1 METMINISK
10 LTRQAGLAFAAVLWL
25 GLNTAGI
32 SSARAAD
39 VSNACAVD
47 FHSCKIDPS
56 NSKTIYPDSRIEE
69 MQKGCLNTVPV
80 ETKGSLNSVG
90 RISEEACIRSVNCK
104 TGQITKNGQC
114 HRHHNGMDIA
124 VPEGTPVTA
133 AADGVISFYSECL
146 SGGGMTVIM
155 QHEKAGGG
163 FYTTTYMHLRKFAEI
178 VKDVGGTKQ
187 KIAKGTVIGFV
198 GGSNCV
204 NGTTVYTVA
213 QGGYGAHLHI
223 ELRDGDTGKGDI
235 LSPAC
240 VSADALCDGNVPI
253 TEKPVIEEYT
263 PDYNTANA
271 ALTGCGKMYSAGD
284 LTEFHQRGESGGDPG
299 AFNKCPGKD
308 SGGCSYGLSQMSCAS
323 GNVKKYLSEMPK
335 DKFAKLQI
343 GGSLESTVQAACT
356 KPATEFA
363 QKWKALA
370 QSDKEWFAKSQKDY
384 IKKEFQDS
392 MKLNQDKLK
401 PGAKGITLEELN
413 QRSPEIQMMLL
424 QASVAA
430 GPAGPRK
437 MINNVFAQGGP
448 LYGKKLSEVSDKEL
462 IEAWYKVFPNLWGSD
477 WNTSSGI
484 LSRAAKDKAGAL
496 ESLAIREE
504 MEQNG
509 LSLDEASQKV
519 TGKRACEEGEY
530 PNVKVQLG
538 TASRTPYSSSYT
550 GATSSESADKGKGK
564 SECDTECNVK
574 SYRNSFKTC
583 IFCDIFGV
591 LFNTA
596 SSVAKKSY
604 NALAN
609 GVIMLVCVGFA
620 LWLGITVMQFI
631 SSMEQKN
638 PSILVKTILNKAF
651 LVLIVV
657 TLLRLNSADFFRLAM
672 EPIFNTGFKLAQIA
686 TEGANGETCDGS
698 TFKIL
703 TKDEGAGLPASMG
716 VSILCTIK
724 TIQDKILDVMALGST
739 SICVALHVESW
750 HCIAIF
756 PHLGYLIVGLVLWIA
771 AILLLI
777 IYPFLLIDSV
787 LQLTVATALLPAA
800 IGAYAFKSTQKY
812 VGKVWDTFLN
822 CMFNFIFLSLI
833 IFILTNGLMDVLSK
847 AGVESGGAMS
857 GVGTQSSYDVILKDL
872 AWWGTTFLKLVFYM
886 ILGWAV
892 LGEANSFAGSFAK
905 SIGVKDIGSKVGG
918 LAASTANTAAIG
930 GLKTAGKAT
939 RKVGGMALDRGREA
953 YNSYKVNRR
962 AKKIENDDRTVTDA
976 DGNKTLQHRTW
987 YGRKVTDTLQVAPD
1001 GTRTVTRAKQSLRGN
1016 KATSV
1021 NNDKFIQ
1028 NKKTYD
1034 KDGNLIREETRMN
1047 TAAGKTLLNRDGT
1060 RNEVAIHAIRSGS
1073 GMSNDDVDKAI
1084 MNQMMQERM
1093 GGVPGADMNREFKDR
1108 KVSRTLDDQGRE
1120 VFRVKQTNA
1129 DGSTSIFE
1137 MTKGDKR
1144 DMLTYTHIGKNG
1156 KAESYASDGII
1167 NKKSN
1172 YRLNKDG
1179 TVDAKSV
1186 KNNYAFAKNYNSA
1199 HTRSMDSNGKFNR
1212 SVPADEI
1219 MMSEADM
1226 QLFREQVATYGKD
1239 QPMAEFGK

>member
-1 METMINISK
+1 MEMMTNISK

-39 VSNACAVD
+39 VSNTCAVQ
-47 FHSCKIDPS
+47 FHPCKIDGAAAS
-56 NSKTIYPDSRIEE
+56 RNLYPNSRIEE

-80 ETKGSLNSVG
+80 KTKGSLNSVG
-90 RISEEACIRSVNCK
+90 RISEEACHRSTSCNSSYS
-104 TGQITKNGQC
+104 TKVKYPDGKCYREHQ
-114 HRHHNGMDIA
+114 GMDVA

-133 AADGVISFYSECL
+133 AADGVIL
-146 SGGGMTVIM
+146 SISSCYGGGGNTVIM

-163 FYTTTYMHLRKFAEI
+163 QYTTTYMHLQKFADKTKKI
-178 VKDVGGTKQ
+178 AGTKE
-187 KIAKGTVIGFV
+187 KIAKGTTIGYV
-198 GGSNCV
+198 
-204 NGTTVYTVA
+204 GTTGCSDGTTKHGA
-213 QGGYGAHLHI
+213 YGAHLHI
-223 ELRDGDTGKGDI
+223 ELRDGGTGKGKI

-240 VSADALCDGNVPI
+240 ASADALCDGNIPVP
-253 TEKPVIEEYT
+253 EAPVIEND
-263 PDYNTANA
+263 PDPQMVTAEA
-271 ALTGCGKMYSAGD
+271 SLGKCGKLLPADNLSA
-284 LTEFHQRGESGGDPG
+284 FHQQGESGGDAG
-299 AFNKCPGKD
+299 AFNKCWADDK
-308 SGGCSYGLSQMSCAS
+308 GGCSYGVSQMVCYRDSSKWNNSTMAS
-323 GNVKKYLSEMPK
+323 YLQHLQKNDPSKYKALE
-335 DKFAKLQI
+335 I
-343 GGSLESTVQAACT
+343 GGSLQSTINAACNP
-356 KPATEFA
+356 PATQFS
-363 QKWKALA
+363 QKWQALA
-370 QSDKEWFAKSQKDY
+370 S
-384 IKKEFQDS
+384 QDS
-392 MKLNQDKLK
+392 SFGTSQREYIENHYLSYGKSVLKKAGMGSLLN
-401 PGAKGITLEELN
+401 
-413 QRSPEIQMMLL
+413 RSPEMDMIIL
-424 QASVAA
+424 AGAVAGA
-430 GPAGPRK
+430 GPMR
-437 MINNVFAQGGP
+437 NNFQAVQRAIAPETFETASDETIISA
-448 LYGKKLSEVSDKEL
+448 YYASYAEVMYSGYADKTPY
-462 IEAWYKVFPNLWGSD
+462 AK
-477 WNTSSGI
+477 
-484 LSRAAKDKAGAL
+484 RAAKDEKLAL
-496 ESLAIREE
+496 ESLAIRKE
-504 MEQNG
+504 MENG
-509 LSLDEASQKV
+509 SSLEEASQKV
-519 TGKRACEEGEY
+519 TGKRACEEDEY
-530 PNVKVQLG
+530 PSASVRLG
-538 TASRTPYSSSYT
+538 QASRPAYLNEYT
-550 GATSSESADKGKGK
+550 GAVSTESADKG
-564 SECDTECNVK
+564 DRECNVE
-574 SYRNSFKTC
+574 SYRSSFKTC

-604 NALAN
+604 NALAD

-698 TFKIL
+698 TFDIL
-703 TKDEGAGLPASMG
+703 TEEKGAGLPASMG

-739 SICVALHVESW
+739 SICVALYVESW
-750 HCIAIF
+750 HGLALF

-857 GVGTQSSYDVILKDL
+857 DVGTRSGYKVILSNL

-1060 RNEVAIHAIRSGS
+1060 RNEVAIHAIRSG
-1073 GMSNDDVDKAI
+1073 MSNDDVDKAI

-1108 KVSRTLDDQGRE
+1108 EVSRTLDDQGRE

>member
-39 VSNACAVD
+39 VSNTCAVQ
-47 FHSCKIDPS
+47 FHPCKINSS
-56 NSKTIYPDSRIEE
+56 NSKIIYPNSRIEE

-90 RISEEACIRSVNCK
+90 QISEEACHRSTSCNSSYS
-104 TGQITKNGQC
+104 TKVKYPDGKCYREHQ
-114 HRHHNGMDIA
+114 GMDVA

-133 AADGVISFYSECL
+133 AADGVIL
-146 SGGGMTVIM
+146 SISSCYGGGGNTVIM

-163 FYTTTYMHLRKFAEI
+163 QYTTTYMHLQKFADKTKKI
-178 VKDVGGTKQ
+178 AGTKE
-187 KIAKGTVIGFV
+187 KIDKGTTIGYV
-198 GGSNCV
+198 
-204 NGTTVYTVA
+204 GTTGCSDGTTKHGA
-213 QGGYGAHLHI
+213 YGAHLHI
-223 ELRDGDTGKGDI
+223 ELRDGGTGKGKI

-240 VSADALCDGNVPI
+240 ASADALCDGNIPVP
-253 TEKPVIEEYT
+253 EAPVIEND
-263 PDYNTANA
+263 PDPQMVTAEA
-271 ALTGCGKMYSAGD
+271 SLGKCGKLLPADNLSA
-284 LTEFHQRGESGGDPG
+284 FHQQGESGGDAG
-299 AFNKCPGKD
+299 AFNKCWADDK
-308 SGGCSYGLSQMSCAS
+308 GGCSYGVSQMVCYRDSSKWNNSTMAS
-323 GNVKKYLSEMPK
+323 YLQHLQKNDPSKYKALE
-335 DKFAKLQI
+335 I
-343 GGSLESTVQAACT
+343 GGSLQSTINAACNP
-356 KPATEFA
+356 PATQFS
-363 QKWKALA
+363 QKWQALA
-370 QSDKEWFAKSQKDY
+370 S
-384 IKKEFQDS
+384 QDS
-392 MKLNQDKLK
+392 SFGTSQREYIENYYLSYGKSVLKKAGMGSLLN
-401 PGAKGITLEELN
+401 
-413 QRSPEIQMMLL
+413 RSPEMDMIIL
-424 QASVAA
+424 AGAVAGA
-430 GPAGPRK
+430 GPMR
-437 MINNVFAQGGP
+437 NNFQAVQRAIAPETFETASDETIISA
-448 LYGKKLSEVSDKEL
+448 YYASYAEVMYSGYADKTPY
-462 IEAWYKVFPNLWGSD
+462 AK
-477 WNTSSGI
+477 
-484 LSRAAKDKAGAL
+484 RAAKDEKLAL
-496 ESLAIREE
+496 ESLAIRKE
-504 MEQNG
+504 MENG
-509 LSLDEASQKV
+509 SSLEEASQKV
-519 TGKRACEEGEY
+519 TGKRACEEDEY
-530 PNVKVQLG
+530 SSASVRLG
-538 TASRTPYSSSYT
+538 QASRPAYLNEYT
-550 GATSSESADKGKGK
+550 GAVSTESADKG
-564 SECDTECNVK
+564 DRECNVE
-574 SYRNSFKTC
+574 SYRSSFKTC

-698 TFKIL
+698 TFDIL
-703 TKDEGAGLPASMG
+703 TEEKGAGLPASMG

-739 SICVALHVESW
+739 SICVALYVESW
-750 HCIAIF
+750 HGLALF

-857 GVGTQSSYDVILKDL
+857 DVGTRSGYKVILSNL

-1060 RNEVAIHAIRSGS
+1060 RNEVAIHAIRSG
-1073 GMSNDDVDKAI
+1073 MSNDDVDKAI

-1108 KVSRTLDDQGRE
+1108 EVSRTLDDQGRE

>member
-1 METMINISK
+1 MEMMTNISK

-39 VSNACAVD
+39 VSNTCAVQ
-47 FHSCKIDPS
+47 FHPCKIDGAAAS
-56 NSKTIYPDSRIEE
+56 RNLYPNSRIEE

-90 RISEEACIRSVNCK
+90 RISEEACHRSTSCNSSYS
-104 TGQITKNGQC
+104 TKVKYPDGKCYREHQ
-114 HRHHNGMDIA
+114 GMDVA

-133 AADGVISFYSECL
+133 AADGVIL
-146 SGGGMTVIM
+146 SISSCYGGGGNTVIM

-163 FYTTTYMHLRKFAEI
+163 QYTTTYMHLQKFADKTKKI
-178 VKDVGGTKQ
+178 AGTKE
-187 KIAKGTVIGFV
+187 KIAKGTTIGYV
-198 GGSNCV
+198 
-204 NGTTVYTVA
+204 GTTGCSDGTTKHGA
-213 QGGYGAHLHI
+213 YGAHLHI
-223 ELRDGDTGKGDI
+223 ELRDGGTGKGKI

-240 VSADALCDGNVPI
+240 ASADALCDSNVPVP
-253 TEKPVIEEYT
+253 EAPVIENN
-263 PDYNTANA
+263 PDPQMVTAEA
-271 ALTGCGKMYSAGD
+271 SLGKCGKLLPADNLSA
-284 LTEFHQRGESGGDPG
+284 FHQQGESGGDAG
-299 AFNKCPGKD
+299 AFNKCWADDK
-308 SGGCSYGLSQMSCAS
+308 GGCSYGVSQMVCYRDSSKWNTSTMADYLQHLQKNDPS
-323 GNVKKYLSEMPK
+323 KYKALE
-335 DKFAKLQI
+335 I
-343 GGSLESTVQAACT
+343 GGSLQSTINAACNP
-356 KPATEFA
+356 PATQFS
-363 QKWKALA
+363 QKWQALA
-370 QSDKEWFAKSQKDY
+370 S
-384 IKKEFQDS
+384 QDS
-392 MKLNQDKLK
+392 SFGTSQREYIENHYLSYGKSVLKKAGMGSLLN
-401 PGAKGITLEELN
+401 
-413 QRSPEIQMMLL
+413 RSPEMDMIIL
-424 QASVAA
+424 AGAVAGA
-430 GPAGPRK
+430 GPMR
-437 MINNVFAQGGP
+437 NNFQAVQRAIAPETFETASDETIISA
-448 LYGKKLSEVSDKEL
+448 YYASYAEVMYSGYADKTPY
-462 IEAWYKVFPNLWGSD
+462 AK
-477 WNTSSGI
+477 
-484 LSRAAKDKAGAL
+484 RAAKDEKLAL
-496 ESLAIREE
+496 ESLAIRKE
-504 MEQNG
+504 MENG
-509 LSLDEASQKV
+509 ASLEEASQKV
-519 TGKRACEEGEY
+519 TGKRACEEDEY
-530 PNVKVQLG
+530 PSASVRLG
-538 TASRTPYSSSYT
+538 QASRPAYLNEYT
-550 GATSSESADKGKGK
+550 GAVSTESADKG
-564 SECDTECNVK
+564 DRECNVE
-574 SYRNSFKTC
+574 SYRSSFKTC

-604 NALAN
+604 NALAD

-698 TFKIL
+698 TFDIL
-703 TKDEGAGLPASMG
+703 TEEKGAGLPASMG

-739 SICVALHVESW
+739 SICVALYVESW
-750 HCIAIF
+750 HGLALF

-857 GVGTQSSYDVILKDL
+857 DVGTRSGYKVILSNL

-987 YGRKVTDTLQVAPD
+987 YGRKVT
-1001 GTRTVTRAKQSLRGN
+1001 RAKQSLRGN

-1108 KVSRTLDDQGRE
+1108 EVSRTLDDRGRE

>member
-39 VSNACAVD
+39 VSNTCAVQ
-47 FHSCKIDPS
+47 FHPCKINSS
-56 NSKTIYPDSRIEE
+56 NSKIIYPNSRIEE

-90 RISEEACIRSVNCK
+90 RISEEACHRSTSCNSSYS
-104 TGQITKNGQC
+104 TKVKYPDGKCYREHQ
-114 HRHHNGMDIA
+114 GMDVA

-133 AADGVISFYSECL
+133 AADGVIL
-146 SGGGMTVIM
+146 SISSCYGGGGNTVIM

-163 FYTTTYMHLRKFAEI
+163 QYTTTYMHLQKFADKTKKI
-178 VKDVGGTKQ
+178 AGTKE
-187 KIAKGTVIGFV
+187 KIAKGTTIGYV
-198 GGSNCV
+198 
-204 NGTTVYTVA
+204 GTTGCSDGTTKHGA
-213 QGGYGAHLHI
+213 YGAHLHI
-223 ELRDGDTGKGDI
+223 ELRDGGTGKGKI

-240 VSADALCDGNVPI
+240 ASADALCDGNIPVP
-253 TEKPVIEEYT
+253 EAPVIEND
-263 PDYNTANA
+263 PDPQMVTAEA
-271 ALTGCGKMYSAGD
+271 SLGKCGKLLPADNLSA
-284 LTEFHQRGESGGDPG
+284 FHQQGESGGDAG
-299 AFNKCPGKD
+299 AFNKCWADDK
-308 SGGCSYGLSQMSCAS
+308 GGCSYGVSQMVCYRDSSKWNNSTMAS
-323 GNVKKYLSEMPK
+323 YLQHLQKNDPSKYKALE
-335 DKFAKLQI
+335 I
-343 GGSLESTVQAACT
+343 GGSLQSTINAACNP
-356 KPATEFA
+356 PATQFS
-363 QKWKALA
+363 QKWQALA
-370 QSDKEWFAKSQKDY
+370 S
-384 IKKEFQDS
+384 QDS
-392 MKLNQDKLK
+392 SFGTSQREYIENHYLSYGKSVLKKAGMGSLLN
-401 PGAKGITLEELN
+401 
-413 QRSPEIQMMLL
+413 RSPEMDMIIL
-424 QASVAA
+424 AGAVAGA
-430 GPAGPRK
+430 GPMR
-437 MINNVFAQGGP
+437 NNFQAVQRAIAPETFETASDETIISA
-448 LYGKKLSEVSDKEL
+448 YYASYAEVMYSGYADKTPY
-462 IEAWYKVFPNLWGSD
+462 AK
-477 WNTSSGI
+477 
-484 LSRAAKDKAGAL
+484 RAAKDEKLAL
-496 ESLAIREE
+496 ESLAIRKE
-504 MEQNG
+504 MENG
-509 LSLDEASQKV
+509 SSLEEASQKV
-519 TGKRACEEGEY
+519 TGKRACEEDEY
-530 PNVKVQLG
+530 PSASVRLG
-538 TASRTPYSSSYT
+538 QASRPAYLNEYT
-550 GATSSESADKGKGK
+550 GAVSTESADKG
-564 SECDTECNVK
+564 DRECNVE
-574 SYRNSFKTC
+574 SYRSSFKTC

-698 TFKIL
+698 TFDIL
-703 TKDEGAGLPASMG
+703 TEEKGAGLPASMG

-739 SICVALHVESW
+739 SICVALYVESW
-750 HCIAIF
+750 HGLALF

-857 GVGTQSSYDVILKDL
+857 DVGTRSGYKVILSNL

-1060 RNEVAIHAIRSGS
+1060 RNEVAIHAIRSG
-1073 GMSNDDVDKAI
+1073 MSNDDVDKAI

-1108 KVSRTLDDQGRE
+1108 EVSRTLDDQGRE

>member
-39 VSNACAVD
+39 VSNTCAVQ
-47 FHSCKIDPS
+47 FHPCKINSS
-56 NSKTIYPDSRIEE
+56 NSKTIYPNSRIEE

-90 RISEEACIRSVNCK
+90 RISEEACHRSTSCNSSYS
-104 TGQITKNGQC
+104 TKVKYPDGKCYREHQ
-114 HRHHNGMDIA
+114 GMDVA

-133 AADGVISFYSECL
+133 AADGVIL
-146 SGGGMTVIM
+146 SISSCYGGGGNTVIM

-163 FYTTTYMHLRKFAEI
+163 QYTTTYMHLQKFADKTKKI
-178 VKDVGGTKQ
+178 AGTKE
-187 KIAKGTVIGFV
+187 KIAKGTTIGYV
-198 GGSNCV
+198 
-204 NGTTVYTVA
+204 GTTGCSDGTTKHGA
-213 QGGYGAHLHI
+213 YGAHLHI
-223 ELRDGDTGKGDI
+223 ELRDGGTGKGKI

-240 VSADALCDGNVPI
+240 ASADALCDGNVPVP
-253 TEKPVIEEYT
+253 EAPVIEND
-263 PDYNTANA
+263 PDPQMVTAEA
-271 ALTGCGKMYSAGD
+271 SLGKCGKLLPADNLSA
-284 LTEFHQRGESGGDPG
+284 FHQQGESGGDAG
-299 AFNKCPGKD
+299 AFNKCWADDK
-308 SGGCSYGLSQMSCAS
+308 GGCSYGVSQMVCYRDSSKWNNSTMAS
-323 GNVKKYLSEMPK
+323 YLQHLQKNDPSKYKALE
-335 DKFAKLQI
+335 I
-343 GGSLESTVQAACT
+343 GGSLQSTINAACNP
-356 KPATEFA
+356 PATQFS
-363 QKWKALA
+363 QKWQALA
-370 QSDKEWFAKSQKDY
+370 S
-384 IKKEFQDS
+384 QDS
-392 MKLNQDKLK
+392 SFGTSQREYIENHYLSYGKSVLKKAGMGSLLN
-401 PGAKGITLEELN
+401 
-413 QRSPEIQMMLL
+413 RSPEMDMIIL
-424 QASVAA
+424 AGAVAGA
-430 GPAGPRK
+430 GPMR
-437 MINNVFAQGGP
+437 NNFQAVQRAIAPETFETASDETIISA
-448 LYGKKLSEVSDKEL
+448 YYASYAEVMYSGYADKTPY
-462 IEAWYKVFPNLWGSD
+462 AK
-477 WNTSSGI
+477 
-484 LSRAAKDKAGAL
+484 RAAKDEKLAL
-496 ESLAIREE
+496 ESLAIRKE
-504 MEQNG
+504 MENG
-509 LSLDEASQKV
+509 SSLEEASQKV
-519 TGKRACEEGEY
+519 TGKRACEEDEY
-530 PNVKVQLG
+530 PSASVRLG
-538 TASRTPYSSSYT
+538 QASRPAYLNEYT
-550 GATSSESADKGKGK
+550 GAVSTESADKG
-564 SECDTECNVK
+564 DRECNVE
-574 SYRNSFKTC
+574 SYRSSFKTC

-604 NALAN
+604 NALAD

-698 TFKIL
+698 TFDIL
-703 TKDEGAGLPASMG
+703 TEEKGAGLPASMG

-739 SICVALHVESW
+739 SICVALYVESW
-750 HCIAIF
+750 HGLALF

-857 GVGTQSSYDVILKDL
+857 DVGTRSGYKVILSNL

-1060 RNEVAIHAIRSGS
+1060 RNEVAIHAIRSG
-1073 GMSNDDVDKAI
+1073 MSNDDVDKAI

-1108 KVSRTLDDQGRE
+1108 EVSRTLDDQGRE

-1129 DGSTSIFE
+1129 DGSTSLFE

>member
-39 VSNACAVD
+39 VSNTCAVQ
-47 FHSCKIDPS
+47 FHPCKINSS
-56 NSKTIYPDSRIEE
+56 NSKTIYPNSRIEE

-90 RISEEACIRSVNCK
+90 RISEEACHRSTSCNSSYS
-104 TGQITKNGQC
+104 TKVKYPDGKCYREHQ
-114 HRHHNGMDIA
+114 GMDVA

-133 AADGVISFYSECL
+133 AADGVILLISSCY
-146 SGGGMTVIM
+146 GGGGNTVIM

-163 FYTTTYMHLRKFAEI
+163 QYTTTYMHLQKFADKTKKI
-178 VKDVGGTKQ
+178 AGTKE
-187 KIAKGTVIGFV
+187 KIAKGTTIGYV
-198 GGSNCV
+198 
-204 NGTTVYTVA
+204 GTTGCSDGTTKHGA
-213 QGGYGAHLHI
+213 YGAHLHI
-223 ELRDGDTGKGDI
+223 ELRDGGTGKGKI

-240 VSADALCDGNVPI
+240 ASADALCDGDIPVP
-253 TEKPVIEEYT
+253 EAPVIEND
-263 PDYNTANA
+263 PDPQMVTAEA
-271 ALTGCGKMYSAGD
+271 SLGKCGKLLPADNLSA
-284 LTEFHQRGESGGDPG
+284 FHQQGESGGDAG
-299 AFNKCPGKD
+299 AFNKCWADDK
-308 SGGCSYGLSQMSCAS
+308 GGCSYGVSQMVCYRDSSKWNNSTMAS
-323 GNVKKYLSEMPK
+323 YLQHLQKNDPSKYKALE
-335 DKFAKLQI
+335 I
-343 GGSLESTVQAACT
+343 GGSLQSTINAACNP
-356 KPATEFA
+356 PATQFS
-363 QKWKALA
+363 QKWQALA
-370 QSDKEWFAKSQKDY
+370 S
-384 IKKEFQDS
+384 QDS
-392 MKLNQDKLK
+392 SFGTSQREYIENHYLSYGKSVLKNAGMGSLLN
-401 PGAKGITLEELN
+401 
-413 QRSPEIQMMLL
+413 RSPEMDMIIL
-424 QASVAA
+424 AGAVAGA
-430 GPAGPRK
+430 GPMR
-437 MINNVFAQGGP
+437 NNFQAVQRAIAPETFETASDETIISA
-448 LYGKKLSEVSDKEL
+448 YYASYAEVMYSGYADKTPY
-462 IEAWYKVFPNLWGSD
+462 AK
-477 WNTSSGI
+477 
-484 LSRAAKDKAGAL
+484 RAAKDEKLAL
-496 ESLAIREE
+496 ESLAIRKE
-504 MEQNG
+504 MENG
-509 LSLDEASQKV
+509 SSLEEASQKV
-519 TGKRACEEGEY
+519 TGKRACEEDEY
-530 PNVKVQLG
+530 PSASVRLG
-538 TASRTPYSSSYT
+538 QASRPAYLNEYT
-550 GATSSESADKGKGK
+550 GAVSTESADKG
-564 SECDTECNVK
+564 DRECNVE
-574 SYRNSFKTC
+574 SYRSSFKTC

-604 NALAN
+604 NALAD

-698 TFKIL
+698 TFDIL
-703 TKDEGAGLPASMG
+703 TEEKGAGLPASMG

-739 SICVALHVESW
+739 SICVALYVESW
-750 HCIAIF
+750 HGLALF

-857 GVGTQSSYDVILKDL
+857 DVGTRSGYKVILSNL

-1073 GMSNDDVDKAI
+1073 GSGMSNDDVDKAI

-1108 KVSRTLDDQGRE
+1108 EVSRTLDDQGRE

>member
-1 METMINISK
+1 MEMMTNISK

-39 VSNACAVD
+39 VSNTCAVQ
-47 FHSCKIDPS
+47 FHPCKIDGAAAS
-56 NSKTIYPDSRIEE
+56 RNLYPNSRIEE

-90 RISEEACIRSVNCK
+90 RISEEACHRSTSCNSSYS
-104 TGQITKNGQC
+104 TKVKYPDGKCYREHQ
-114 HRHHNGMDIA
+114 GMDVA

-133 AADGVISFYSECL
+133 AADGVIL
-146 SGGGMTVIM
+146 SISSCYGGGGNTVIM

-163 FYTTTYMHLRKFAEI
+163 QYTTTYMHLQKFADKTKKI
-178 VKDVGGTKQ
+178 AGTKE
-187 KIAKGTVIGFV
+187 KIDKGTTIGYV
-198 GGSNCV
+198 
-204 NGTTVYTVA
+204 GTTGCSDGTTKHGA
-213 QGGYGAHLHI
+213 YGAHLHI
-223 ELRDGDTGKGDI
+223 ELRDGGTGKGKI

-240 VSADALCDGNVPI
+240 ASADALCDGNIPVP
-253 TEKPVIEEYT
+253 EAPVIEND
-263 PDYNTANA
+263 PDPQMVTAEA
-271 ALTGCGKMYSAGD
+271 SLGKCGKLLPADNLSA
-284 LTEFHQRGESGGDPG
+284 FHQQGESGGDAG
-299 AFNKCPGKD
+299 AFNKCWADDK
-308 SGGCSYGLSQMSCAS
+308 GGCSYGVSQMVCYRDSSKWNNSTMAS
-323 GNVKKYLSEMPK
+323 YLQHLQKNDPSKYKALE
-335 DKFAKLQI
+335 I
-343 GGSLESTVQAACT
+343 GGSLQSTINAACNP
-356 KPATEFA
+356 PATQFS
-363 QKWKALA
+363 QKWQALA
-370 QSDKEWFAKSQKDY
+370 S
-384 IKKEFQDS
+384 QDS
-392 MKLNQDKLK
+392 SFGTSQREYIENHYLSYGKSVLKNAGMGSLLN
-401 PGAKGITLEELN
+401 
-413 QRSPEIQMMLL
+413 RSPEMDMIIL
-424 QASVAA
+424 AGAVAGA
-430 GPAGPRK
+430 GPMR
-437 MINNVFAQGGP
+437 NNFQAVQRAIAPETFETASDETIISA
-448 LYGKKLSEVSDKEL
+448 YYASYAEVMYSGYADKTPY
-462 IEAWYKVFPNLWGSD
+462 AK
-477 WNTSSGI
+477 
-484 LSRAAKDKAGAL
+484 RAAKDEKLAL
-496 ESLAIREE
+496 ESLAIRKE
-504 MEQNG
+504 MENG
-509 LSLDEASQKV
+509 SSLEEASQKV
-519 TGKRACEEGEY
+519 TGKRACEEDEY
-530 PNVKVQLG
+530 PSASVRLG
-538 TASRTPYSSSYT
+538 QASRPAYLNEYT
-550 GATSSESADKGKGK
+550 GAVSTESADKG
-564 SECDTECNVK
+564 DRECNVE
-574 SYRNSFKTC
+574 SYRSSFKTC

-604 NALAN
+604 NALAA

-698 TFKIL
+698 TFDIL
-703 TKDEGAGLPASMG
+703 TEEKGAGLPASMG

-739 SICVALHVESW
+739 SICVALYVESW
-750 HCIAIF
+750 HGLALF

-857 GVGTQSSYDVILKDL
+857 DVGTRSGYKVILSNL

-1073 GMSNDDVDKAI
+1073 GSGMSNDDVDKAI

-1108 KVSRTLDDQGRE
+1108 EVSRTLDDQGRE

>member
-1 METMINISK
+1 MEMMTNISK

-39 VSNACAVD
+39 VSNTCAVQ
-47 FHSCKIDPS
+47 FHPCKIDGAAAS
-56 NSKTIYPDSRIEE
+56 RNLYPNSRIEE

-90 RISEEACIRSVNCK
+90 RISEEACHRSTSCNSSYS
-104 TGQITKNGQC
+104 TKVKYPDGKCYREHQ
-114 HRHHNGMDIA
+114 GMDVA

-133 AADGVISFYSECL
+133 AADGVIL
-146 SGGGMTVIM
+146 SISSCYGGGGNTVIM

-163 FYTTTYMHLRKFAEI
+163 QYTTTYMHLQKFADKTKKI
-178 VKDVGGTKQ
+178 AGTKE
-187 KIAKGTVIGFV
+187 KIAKGTTIGYV
-198 GGSNCV
+198 
-204 NGTTVYTVA
+204 GTTGCSDGTTKHGA
-213 QGGYGAHLHI
+213 YGAHLHI
-223 ELRDGDTGKGDI
+223 ELRDGGTGKGKI

-240 VSADALCDGNVPI
+240 ASADALCDGNIPVP
-253 TEKPVIEEYT
+253 EAPVIEND
-263 PDYNTANA
+263 PDPQMVTAEA
-271 ALTGCGKMYSAGD
+271 SLGKCGKLLPADNLSA
-284 LTEFHQRGESGGDPG
+284 FHQQGESGGDAG
-299 AFNKCPGKD
+299 AFNKCWADDK
-308 SGGCSYGLSQMSCAS
+308 GGCSYGVSQMVCYRDSSKWNNSTMAS
-323 GNVKKYLSEMPK
+323 YLQHLQKNDPSKYKALE
-335 DKFAKLQI
+335 I
-343 GGSLESTVQAACT
+343 GGSLQSTINAACNP
-356 KPATEFA
+356 PATQFS
-363 QKWKALA
+363 QKWQALA
-370 QSDKEWFAKSQKDY
+370 S
-384 IKKEFQDS
+384 QDS
-392 MKLNQDKLK
+392 SFGTSQREYIENHYLSDGKSVLKNAGMGSLLN
-401 PGAKGITLEELN
+401 
-413 QRSPEIQMMLL
+413 RSPEMDMIIL
-424 QASVAA
+424 AGAVAGA
-430 GPAGPRK
+430 GPMR
-437 MINNVFAQGGP
+437 NNFQAVQRAIAPETFETASDETIISA
-448 LYGKKLSEVSDKEL
+448 YYASYAEVMYSGYADKTPY
-462 IEAWYKVFPNLWGSD
+462 AK
-477 WNTSSGI
+477 
-484 LSRAAKDKAGAL
+484 RAAKDEKLAL
-496 ESLAIREE
+496 ESLAIRKE
-504 MEQNG
+504 MENG
-509 LSLDEASQKV
+509 SSLEEASQKV
-519 TGKRACEEGEY
+519 TGKRACEEDEY
-530 PNVKVQLG
+530 PSASVRLG
-538 TASRTPYSSSYT
+538 QASRPAYLNEYT
-550 GATSSESADKGKGK
+550 GAVSTESADKG
-564 SECDTECNVK
+564 DRECNVE
-574 SYRNSFKTC
+574 SYRSSFKTC

-604 NALAN
+604 NALAD

-698 TFKIL
+698 TFDIL
-703 TKDEGAGLPASMG
+703 TEEKGAGLPASMG

-739 SICVALHVESW
+739 SICVALYVESW
-750 HCIAIF
+750 HGLALF

-857 GVGTQSSYDVILKDL
+857 DVGTRSGYKVILSNL

-1073 GMSNDDVDKAI
+1073 GSGMSNDDVDKAI

-1108 KVSRTLDDQGRE
+1108 EVSRTLDDQGRE

>member
-39 VSNACAVD
+39 VSNTCAVQ
-47 FHSCKIDPS
+47 FHPCKINSS
-56 NSKTIYPDSRIEE
+56 NSKTIYPNSRIEE

-90 RISEEACIRSVNCK
+90 RISEEACHRSTSCNSSYS
-104 TGQITKNGQC
+104 TKVKYPDGKCYREHQ
-114 HRHHNGMDIA
+114 GMDVA

-133 AADGVISFYSECL
+133 AADGVIL
-146 SGGGMTVIM
+146 SISSCYGGGGNTVIM

-163 FYTTTYMHLRKFAEI
+163 QYTTTYMHLQKFADKTKKI
-178 VKDVGGTKQ
+178 AGTKE
-187 KIAKGTVIGFV
+187 KIAKGTTIGYV
-198 GGSNCV
+198 
-204 NGTTVYTVA
+204 GTTGCSDGTTKHGA
-213 QGGYGAHLHI
+213 YGAHLHI
-223 ELRDGDTGKGDI
+223 ELRDGGTGKGKI

-240 VSADALCDGNVPI
+240 ASADALCDGNVP
-253 TEKPVIEEYT
+253 VIEND
-263 PDYNTANA
+263 PDPQMVTAEA
-271 ALTGCGKMYSAGD
+271 SLGKCGKLLPADNLSA
-284 LTEFHQRGESGGDPG
+284 FHQQGESGGDAG
-299 AFNKCPGKD
+299 AFNKCWADDK
-308 SGGCSYGLSQMSCAS
+308 GGCSYGVSQMVCYRDSSKWNNSTMAS
-323 GNVKKYLSEMPK
+323 YLQHLQKNDPSKYKALE
-335 DKFAKLQI
+335 I
-343 GGSLESTVQAACT
+343 GGSLQSTINAACNP
-356 KPATEFA
+356 PATQFS
-363 QKWKALA
+363 QKWQALA
-370 QSDKEWFAKSQKDY
+370 S
-384 IKKEFQDS
+384 QDS
-392 MKLNQDKLK
+392 SFGTSQREYIENHYLSYGKSVLKKAGMGSLLN
-401 PGAKGITLEELN
+401 
-413 QRSPEIQMMLL
+413 RSPEMDMIIL
-424 QASVAA
+424 AGAVAGA
-430 GPAGPRK
+430 GPMR
-437 MINNVFAQGGP
+437 NNFQAVQRAIAPETFETASDETIISA
-448 LYGKKLSEVSDKEL
+448 YYASYAEVMYSGYADKTPY
-462 IEAWYKVFPNLWGSD
+462 AK
-477 WNTSSGI
+477 
-484 LSRAAKDKAGAL
+484 RAAKDEKLAL
-496 ESLAIREE
+496 ESLAIRKE
-504 MEQNG
+504 MENG
-509 LSLDEASQKV
+509 SSLEEASQKV
-519 TGKRACEEGEY
+519 TGKRACEEDEY
-530 PNVKVQLG
+530 PSASVRLG
-538 TASRTPYSSSYT
+538 QASRPAYLNEYT
-550 GATSSESADKGKGK
+550 GAVSTESADKG
-564 SECDTECNVK
+564 DRECNVE
-574 SYRNSFKTC
+574 SYRSSFKTC

-596 SSVAKKSY
+596 STVAKKSY
-604 NALAN
+604 NALAG

-698 TFKIL
+698 TFDIL
-703 TKDEGAGLPASMG
+703 TEEKGAGLPASMG

-739 SICVALHVESW
+739 SICVALYVESW
-750 HCIAIF
+750 HGLALF

-857 GVGTQSSYDVILKDL
+857 DVGTRSGYKVILSNL

-1108 KVSRTLDDQGRE
+1108 EVSRTLDDQGRE

>member
-39 VSNACAVD
+39 VSNTCAVQ
-47 FHSCKIDPS
+47 FHPCKINSS
-56 NSKTIYPDSRIEE
+56 NSKTIYPNSRIEE

-90 RISEEACIRSVNCK
+90 QISEEACHRSTNCNSSYS
-104 TGQITKNGQC
+104 TKVKYPDGKCYREHQ
-114 HRHHNGMDIA
+114 GMDIA
-124 VPEGTPVTA
+124 VPAGTPVTA
-133 AADGVISFYSECL
+133 AADGVIL
-146 SGGGMTVIM
+146 SINSCYGGGGMTVIM

-163 FYTTTYMHLRKFAEI
+163 QYTTTYMHLQKFSDKAKE
-178 VKDVGGTKQ
+178 VAGTKE
-187 KIAKGTVIGFV
+187 KIAKGTTIGYV

-204 NGTTVYTVA
+204 DGTTVYTKA

-223 ELRDGDTGKGDI
+223 ELRDGGTGKGKI

-240 VSADALCDGNVPI
+240 ASADALCDGNVP
-253 TEKPVIEEYT
+253 VIEND
-263 PDYNTANA
+263 PDPQMVTAEA
-271 ALTGCGKMYSAGD
+271 SLGKCGKLLPADNLSA
-284 LTEFHQRGESGGDPG
+284 FHQQGESGGDAG
-299 AFNKCPGKD
+299 AFNKCWADDK
-308 SGGCSYGLSQMSCAS
+308 GGCSYGVSQMVCYRDSSKWNTSTMADYLQHLQKNDPS
-323 GNVKKYLSEMPK
+323 KYKALE
-335 DKFAKLQI
+335 I
-343 GGSLESTVQAACT
+343 GGSLQSTINAACNP
-356 KPATEFA
+356 PATQFS
-363 QKWKALA
+363 QKWQALA
-370 QSDKEWFAKSQKDY
+370 S
-384 IKKEFQDS
+384 QDS
-392 MKLNQDKLK
+392 SFGTSQREYIENHYLSYGKSVLKKAGMGSLLN
-401 PGAKGITLEELN
+401 
-413 QRSPEIQMMLL
+413 RSPEMDMIILAGAVAGTGPMRNNF
-424 QASVAA
+424 QAVQRAIAPETFETASDETIISAYYA
-430 GPAGPRK
+430 SYA
-437 MINNVFAQGGP
+437 
-448 LYGKKLSEVSDKEL
+448 EVMYSGYADKTPY
-462 IEAWYKVFPNLWGSD
+462 AK
-477 WNTSSGI
+477 
-484 LSRAAKDKAGAL
+484 RAAKDEKLAL
-496 ESLAIREE
+496 ESLAIRKE
-504 MEQNG
+504 MENG
-509 LSLDEASQKV
+509 SSLEEASQKV
-519 TGKRACEEGEY
+519 TGKRACEEDEY
-530 PNVKVQLG
+530 PSASVRLG
-538 TASRTPYSSSYT
+538 QASRPAYLNEYT
-550 GATSSESADKGKGK
+550 GAVSTESADKG
-564 SECDTECNVK
+564 DRECNVE
-574 SYRNSFKTC
+574 SYRSSFKTC

-604 NALAN
+604 NALAA

-698 TFKIL
+698 TFDIL
-703 TKDEGAGLPASMG
+703 TEEKGAGLPASMG

-739 SICVALHVESW
+739 SICVALYVESW
-750 HCIAIF
+750 HGLALF

-857 GVGTQSSYDVILKDL
+857 DVGTRSGYKVILSNL

-1108 KVSRTLDDQGRE
+1108 EVSRTLDDQGRE

>member
-1 METMINISK
+1 MEMMTNISK

-39 VSNACAVD
+39 VSNTCAVQ
-47 FHSCKIDPS
+47 FHPCKIDGAAAS
-56 NSKTIYPDSRIEE
+56 RNLYPNSRIEE

-90 RISEEACIRSVNCK
+90 RISEEACHRSTSCNSSYS
-104 TGQITKNGQC
+104 TKVKYPDGKCYREHQ
-114 HRHHNGMDIA
+114 GMDVA

-133 AADGVISFYSECL
+133 AADGVIL
-146 SGGGMTVIM
+146 SISSCYGGGGNTVIM

-163 FYTTTYMHLRKFAEI
+163 QYTTTYMHLQKFDDKTKKIA
-178 VKDVGGTKQ
+178 GTKE
-187 KIAKGTVIGFV
+187 KITKGTTIGYV
-198 GGSNCV
+198 
-204 NGTTVYTVA
+204 GTTGCSDGTTKHGA
-213 QGGYGAHLHI
+213 YGAHLHI
-223 ELRDGDTGKGDI
+223 ELRDGGTGKGKI

-240 VSADALCDGNVPI
+240 ASADALCDGNIPVP
-253 TEKPVIEEYT
+253 EAPVIEND
-263 PDYNTANA
+263 PDPQMVTAEA
-271 ALTGCGKMYSAGD
+271 SLGKCGKLLPADNLSA
-284 LTEFHQRGESGGDPG
+284 FHQQGESGGDAG
-299 AFNKCPGKD
+299 AFNKCWADDK
-308 SGGCSYGLSQMSCAS
+308 GGCSYGVSQMVCYRDSSKWNNSTMAS
-323 GNVKKYLSEMPK
+323 YLQHLQKNDPSKYKALE
-335 DKFAKLQI
+335 I
-343 GGSLESTVQAACT
+343 GGSLQSTINAACNP
-356 KPATEFA
+356 PATQFS
-363 QKWKALA
+363 QKWQALA
-370 QSDKEWFAKSQKDY
+370 S
-384 IKKEFQDS
+384 QDS
-392 MKLNQDKLK
+392 SFGTSQREYIENHYLSSGKSVLKNAGMGSLLN
-401 PGAKGITLEELN
+401 
-413 QRSPEIQMMLL
+413 RSPEMDMIIL
-424 QASVAA
+424 AGAVAGA
-430 GPAGPRK
+430 GPMR
-437 MINNVFAQGGP
+437 NNFQAVQRAIAPETFETASDETIISA
-448 LYGKKLSEVSDKEL
+448 YYASYAEVMYSGYADKTPY
-462 IEAWYKVFPNLWGSD
+462 AK
-477 WNTSSGI
+477 
-484 LSRAAKDKAGAL
+484 RAAKDEKLAL
-496 ESLAIREE
+496 ESLAIRKE
-504 MEQNG
+504 MENG
-509 LSLDEASQKV
+509 ASLEEASQKV
-519 TGKRACEEGEY
+519 TGKRACEEDEY
-530 PNVKVQLG
+530 PSASVRRLG
-538 TASRTPYSSSYT
+538 QASRPAYLNEYI
-550 GATSSESADKGKGK
+550 GAVSTESADKG
-564 SECDTECNVK
+564 DRECNVE
-574 SYRNSFKTC
+574 SYRSSFKTC

-596 SSVAKKSY
+596 STVAKKSY
-604 NALAN
+604 NALAG

-698 TFKIL
+698 TFDIL
-703 TKDEGAGLPASMG
+703 TEEKGAGLPASMG

-739 SICVALHVESW
+739 SICVALYVESW
-750 HCIAIF
+750 HGLALF

-857 GVGTQSSYDVILKDL
+857 DVGTRSGYKVILSNL

-1108 KVSRTLDDQGRE
+1108 EVSRTLDDQGRE

>member
-1 METMINISK
+1 MEMMTNISK

-39 VSNACAVD
+39 VSNTCAVQ
-47 FHSCKIDPS
+47 FHPCKIDGAAAS
-56 NSKTIYPDSRIEE
+56 RNLYPNSRIEE

-90 RISEEACIRSVNCK
+90 RISEEACHRSTSCNSSYS
-104 TGQITKNGQC
+104 TKVKYPDGKCYREHQ
-114 HRHHNGMDIA
+114 GMDVA

-133 AADGVISFYSECL
+133 AADGVIL
-146 SGGGMTVIM
+146 SISSCYGGGGNTVIM

-163 FYTTTYMHLRKFAEI
+163 QYTTTYMHLQKFADKTKKI
-178 VKDVGGTKQ
+178 AGTKE
-187 KIAKGTVIGFV
+187 KIAKGTTIGYV
-198 GGSNCV
+198 
-204 NGTTVYTVA
+204 GTTGCSDGTTKHGA
-213 QGGYGAHLHI
+213 YGAHLHI
-223 ELRDGDTGKGDI
+223 ELRDGGTGKGKI

-240 VSADALCDGNVPI
+240 ASADALCDGNIPVP
-253 TEKPVIEEYT
+253 EAPVIEND
-263 PDYNTANA
+263 PDPQMVTAEA
-271 ALTGCGKMYSAGD
+271 SLGKCGKLLPADNLSA
-284 LTEFHQRGESGGDPG
+284 FHQQGESGGDAG
-299 AFNKCPGKD
+299 AFNKCWADDK
-308 SGGCSYGLSQMSCAS
+308 GGCSYGVSQMVCYRDSSKWNNSTMAS
-323 GNVKKYLSEMPK
+323 YLQHLQKNDPSKYKALE
-335 DKFAKLQI
+335 I
-343 GGSLESTVQAACT
+343 GGSLQSTINAACNP
-356 KPATEFA
+356 PATQFS
-363 QKWKALA
+363 QKWQALA
-370 QSDKEWFAKSQKDY
+370 S
-384 IKKEFQDS
+384 QDS
-392 MKLNQDKLK
+392 SFGTSQREYIENHYLSYGKSVLKKAGMGSLLN
-401 PGAKGITLEELN
+401 
-413 QRSPEIQMMLL
+413 RSPEMDMIIL
-424 QASVAA
+424 AGAVAGA
-430 GPAGPRK
+430 GPMR
-437 MINNVFAQGGP
+437 NNFQAVQRAIAPETFETASDETIISA
-448 LYGKKLSEVSDKEL
+448 YYASYAEVMYSGYADKTPY
-462 IEAWYKVFPNLWGSD
+462 AK
-477 WNTSSGI
+477 
-484 LSRAAKDKAGAL
+484 RAAKDEKLAL
-496 ESLAIREE
+496 ESLAIRKE
-504 MEQNG
+504 MENG
-509 LSLDEASQKV
+509 SSLEEASQKV
-519 TGKRACEEGEY
+519 TGKRACEEDEY
-530 PNVKVQLG
+530 PSASVRLG
-538 TASRTPYSSSYT
+538 QASRPAYLNEYT
-550 GATSSESADKGKGK
+550 GAVSTESADKG
-564 SECDTECNVK
+564 DRECNVE
-574 SYRNSFKTC
+574 SYRSSFKTC

-604 NALAN
+604 NALAD

-698 TFKIL
+698 TFDIL
-703 TKDEGAGLPASMG
+703 TEEKGAGLPASMG

-739 SICVALHVESW
+739 SICVALYVESW
-750 HCIAIF
+750 HGLALF

-857 GVGTQSSYDVILKDL
+857 DVGTRSGYKVILSNL

-1060 RNEVAIHAIRSGS
+1060 RNEVAIHA
-1073 GMSNDDVDKAI
+1073 MSNDDVDKAI

-1108 KVSRTLDDQGRE
+1108 EVSRTLDDQGRE

>member
-1 METMINISK
+1 MEMMTNISK

-39 VSNACAVD
+39 VSNTCAVQ
-47 FHSCKIDPS
+47 FHPCKIDGAAAS
-56 NSKTIYPDSRIEE
+56 RNLYPNSRIEE

-80 ETKGSLNSVG
+80 KTKGSLNSVG
-90 RISEEACIRSVNCK
+90 RISEEACHRSTSCNSSYS
-104 TGQITKNGQC
+104 TKVKYPDGKCYREHQ
-114 HRHHNGMDIA
+114 GMDVA

-133 AADGVISFYSECL
+133 AADGVIL
-146 SGGGMTVIM
+146 SISSCYGDGGNTVIM

-163 FYTTTYMHLRKFAEI
+163 QYTTTYMHLQKFADKTKKI
-178 VKDVGGTKQ
+178 AGTKE
-187 KIAKGTVIGFV
+187 KIAKGTTIGYV
-198 GGSNCV
+198 
-204 NGTTVYTVA
+204 GTTGCSDGTTKHGA
-213 QGGYGAHLHI
+213 YGAHLHI
-223 ELRDGDTGKGDI
+223 ELRDGGTGKGKI

-240 VSADALCDGNVPI
+240 ASADALCDGNIPVP
-253 TEKPVIEEYT
+253 EAPVIEND
-263 PDYNTANA
+263 PDPQMVTAEA
-271 ALTGCGKMYSAGD
+271 SLGKCGKLLPADNLSA
-284 LTEFHQRGESGGDPG
+284 FHQQGESGGDAG
-299 AFNKCPGKD
+299 AFNKCWADDK
-308 SGGCSYGLSQMSCAS
+308 GGCSYGVSQMVCYRDSSKWNNSTMAS
-323 GNVKKYLSEMPK
+323 YLQHLQKNDPSKYKALE
-335 DKFAKLQI
+335 I
-343 GGSLESTVQAACT
+343 GGSLQSTINAAYNP
-356 KPATEFA
+356 PATQFS
-363 QKWKALA
+363 QKWQALA
-370 QSDKEWFAKSQKDY
+370 S
-384 IKKEFQDS
+384 QDS
-392 MKLNQDKLK
+392 SFGTSQREYIENHYLSYGKSVLKKAGMGSLLN
-401 PGAKGITLEELN
+401 
-413 QRSPEIQMMLL
+413 RSPEMDMIIL
-424 QASVAA
+424 AGAVAGA
-430 GPAGPRK
+430 GPMR
-437 MINNVFAQGGP
+437 NNFQAVQRAIAPETFETASDETIISA
-448 LYGKKLSEVSDKEL
+448 YYATSYAEVMYSGYADKTPY
-462 IEAWYKVFPNLWGSD
+462 AK
-477 WNTSSGI
+477 
-484 LSRAAKDKAGAL
+484 RAAKDEKLAL
-496 ESLAIREE
+496 ESLAIRKE
-504 MEQNG
+504 MENG
-509 LSLDEASQKV
+509 SSLEEASQKV
-519 TGKRACEEGEY
+519 TGKRACEEDEY
-530 PNVKVQLG
+530 PSASVRLG
-538 TASRTPYSSSYT
+538 QASRPAYLNEYT
-550 GATSSESADKGKGK
+550 GAVSTESADKG
-564 SECDTECNVK
+564 DRECNVE
-574 SYRNSFKTC
+574 SYRSSFKTC

-604 NALAN
+604 NALAD

-698 TFKIL
+698 TFDIL
-703 TKDEGAGLPASMG
+703 TEEKGAGLPASMG

-739 SICVALHVESW
+739 SICVALYVESW
-750 HCIAIF
+750 HGLALF

-857 GVGTQSSYDVILKDL
+857 DVGTRSGYKVILSNL

-1108 KVSRTLDDQGRE
+1108 EVSRTLDDQGRE

>member
-39 VSNACAVD
+39 VSNTCAVQ
-47 FHSCKIDPS
+47 FHPCKINSS
-56 NSKTIYPDSRIEE
+56 NSKTIYPNSRIEE

-90 RISEEACIRSVNCK
+90 RISEEACHRSTNCNSSYS
-104 TGQITKNGQC
+104 TKVKYPDGKCYREHQ
-114 HRHHNGMDIA
+114 GMDIA
-124 VPEGTPVTA
+124 VPAGTPVTA
-133 AADGVISFYSECL
+133 AADGVIL
-146 SGGGMTVIM
+146 SINSCYGGGGMTVIM

-163 FYTTTYMHLRKFAEI
+163 QYTTTYMHLQKFSDKAKE
-178 VKDVGGTKQ
+178 VAGTKE
-187 KIAKGTVIGFV
+187 KIAKGTTIGYV

-204 NGTTVYTVA
+204 DGTTVYTKA

-223 ELRDGDTGKGDI
+223 ELRDGGTGKGKI

-240 VSADALCDGNVPI
+240 ASADALCDGNVPVP
-253 TEKPVIEEYT
+253 EAPVIEND
-263 PDYNTANA
+263 PDPQMVTAEA
-271 ALTGCGKMYSAGD
+271 SLGKCGKLLPADNLSA
-284 LTEFHQRGESGGDPG
+284 FHQQGESGGDAG
-299 AFNKCPGKD
+299 AFNKCWADDK
-308 SGGCSYGLSQMSCAS
+308 GGCSYGVSQMVCYRDSSKWNNSTMAS
-323 GNVKKYLSEMPK
+323 YLQHLQKNDPSKYKALE
-335 DKFAKLQI
+335 I
-343 GGSLESTVQAACT
+343 GGSLQSTINAACNP
-356 KPATEFA
+356 PATQFS
-363 QKWKALA
+363 QKWQALA
-370 QSDKEWFAKSQKDY
+370 S
-384 IKKEFQDS
+384 QDS
-392 MKLNQDKLK
+392 SFGTSQREYIENHYLSYGKSVLKKAGMGSLLN
-401 PGAKGITLEELN
+401 
-413 QRSPEIQMMLL
+413 RSPEMDMIIL
-424 QASVAA
+424 AGAVAGA
-430 GPAGPRK
+430 GPMR
-437 MINNVFAQGGP
+437 NNFQAVQRAIAPETFETASDETIISA
-448 LYGKKLSEVSDKEL
+448 YYASYAEVMYSGYADKTPY
-462 IEAWYKVFPNLWGSD
+462 AK
-477 WNTSSGI
+477 
-484 LSRAAKDKAGAL
+484 RAAKDEKLAL
-496 ESLAIREE
+496 ESLAIRKE
-504 MEQNG
+504 MENG
-509 LSLDEASQKV
+509 SSLEEASQKV
-519 TGKRACEEGEY
+519 TGKRACEEDEY
-530 PNVKVQLG
+530 PSASVRLG
-538 TASRTPYSSSYT
+538 QASRPAYLNEYT
-550 GATSSESADKGKGK
+550 GAVSTESADKG
-564 SECDTECNVK
+564 DRECNVE
-574 SYRNSFKTC
+574 SYRSSFKTC

-596 SSVAKKSY
+596 STVAKKSY
-604 NALAN
+604 NALAD

-698 TFKIL
+698 TFDIL
-703 TKDEGAGLPASMG
+703 TEEKGAGLPASMG

-739 SICVALHVESW
+739 SICVALYVESW
-750 HCIAIF
+750 HGLALF

-857 GVGTQSSYDVILKDL
+857 DVGTRSGYKVILSNL

-1060 RNEVAIHAIRSGS
+1060 RNEVAIHAIRSG
-1073 GMSNDDVDKAI
+1073 MSNDDVDKAI

-1108 KVSRTLDDQGRE
+1108 EVSRTLDDQGRE

>member
-1 METMINISK
+1 MEMMTNISK

-39 VSNACAVD
+39 VSNTCAVQ
-47 FHSCKIDPS
+47 FHPCKIDGAAAS
-56 NSKTIYPDSRIEE
+56 RNLYPNSRIEE

-90 RISEEACIRSVNCK
+90 RISEEACHRSTSCNSSYS
-104 TGQITKNGQC
+104 TKVKYPDGKCYREHQ
-114 HRHHNGMDIA
+114 GMDVA

-133 AADGVISFYSECL
+133 AADGVIL
-146 SGGGMTVIM
+146 SISSCYGGGGNTVIM

-163 FYTTTYMHLRKFAEI
+163 QYTTTYMHLQKFADKTKKI
-178 VKDVGGTKQ
+178 AGTKE
-187 KIAKGTVIGFV
+187 KIAKGTTIGYV
-198 GGSNCV
+198 
-204 NGTTVYTVA
+204 GTTGCSDGTTKHGA
-213 QGGYGAHLHI
+213 YGAHLHI
-223 ELRDGDTGKGDI
+223 ELRDGGTGKGKI

-240 VSADALCDGNVPI
+240 ASADALCDGNIPVP
-253 TEKPVIEEYT
+253 EAPVIEND
-263 PDYNTANA
+263 PDPQMVTAEA
-271 ALTGCGKMYSAGD
+271 SLGKCGKLLPADNLSA
-284 LTEFHQRGESGGDPG
+284 FHQQGESGGDAG
-299 AFNKCPGKD
+299 AFNKCWADDK
-308 SGGCSYGLSQMSCAS
+308 GGCSYGVSQMVCYRDSSKWNNSTMAS
-323 GNVKKYLSEMPK
+323 YLQHLQKNDPSKYKALE
-335 DKFAKLQI
+335 I
-343 GGSLESTVQAACT
+343 GGSLQSTINAACNP
-356 KPATEFA
+356 PATQFS
-363 QKWKALA
+363 QKWQALA
-370 QSDKEWFAKSQKDY
+370 S
-384 IKKEFQDS
+384 QDS
-392 MKLNQDKLK
+392 SFGTSQREYIENHYLSYGKSVLKNAGMGSLLN
-401 PGAKGITLEELN
+401 
-413 QRSPEIQMMLL
+413 RSPEMDMIIL
-424 QASVAA
+424 AGAVAGA
-430 GPAGPRK
+430 GPMR
-437 MINNVFAQGGP
+437 NNFQAVQRAIAPETFETASDETIISA
-448 LYGKKLSEVSDKEL
+448 YYASYAEVMYSGYADKTPY
-462 IEAWYKVFPNLWGSD
+462 AK
-477 WNTSSGI
+477 
-484 LSRAAKDKAGAL
+484 RAAKDEKLAL
-496 ESLAIREE
+496 ESLAIRKE
-504 MEQNG
+504 MENG
-509 LSLDEASQKV
+509 SSLEEASQKV
-519 TGKRACEEGEY
+519 TGKRACEEDEY
-530 PNVKVQLG
+530 PSASVRLG
-538 TASRTPYSSSYT
+538 QASRPAYLNEYI
-550 GATSSESADKGKGK
+550 GAVSTESADKG
-564 SECDTECNVK
+564 DRECNVE
-574 SYRNSFKTC
+574 SYRSSFKTC

-604 NALAN
+604 NALAD

-698 TFKIL
+698 TFDIL
-703 TKDEGAGLPASMG
+703 TEEKGAGLPASMG

-739 SICVALHVESW
+739 SICVALYVESW
-750 HCIAIF
+750 HGLALF

-857 GVGTQSSYDVILKDL
+857 DVGTRSGYKVILSNL

-1073 GMSNDDVDKAI
+1073 GSGMSNDDVDKAI

-1108 KVSRTLDDQGRE
+1108 EVSRTLDDQGRE

>member
-1 METMINISK
+1 MEMMTNISK

-39 VSNACAVD
+39 VSNTCAVQ
-47 FHSCKIDPS
+47 FHPCKIDGAAAS
-56 NSKTIYPDSRIEE
+56 RNLYPNSRIEE

-90 RISEEACIRSVNCK
+90 RISEEACHRSTSCNSSYS
-104 TGQITKNGQC
+104 TKVKYPDGKCYREHQ
-114 HRHHNGMDIA
+114 GMDVA

-133 AADGVISFYSECL
+133 AADGVIL
-146 SGGGMTVIM
+146 SISSCYGGGGNTVIM

-163 FYTTTYMHLRKFAEI
+163 QYTTTYMHLQKFADKTKKI
-178 VKDVGGTKQ
+178 AGTKE
-187 KIAKGTVIGFV
+187 KIAKGTTIGYV
-198 GGSNCV
+198 
-204 NGTTVYTVA
+204 GTTGCSDGTTKHGA
-213 QGGYGAHLHI
+213 YGAHLHI
-223 ELRDGDTGKGDI
+223 ELRDGGTGKGKI

-240 VSADALCDGNVPI
+240 ASADALCDGNIPVP
-253 TEKPVIEEYT
+253 EAPVIEND
-263 PDYNTANA
+263 PDPQMVTAEA
-271 ALTGCGKMYSAGD
+271 SLGKCGKLLPADNLSA
-284 LTEFHQRGESGGDPG
+284 FHQQGESGGDAG
-299 AFNKCPGKD
+299 AFNKCWADDK
-308 SGGCSYGLSQMSCAS
+308 GGCSYGVSQMVCYRDSSKWNNSTMAS
-323 GNVKKYLSEMPK
+323 YLQHLQKNDPSKYKALE
-335 DKFAKLQI
+335 I
-343 GGSLESTVQAACT
+343 GGSLQSTINAACNP
-356 KPATEFA
+356 PATQFS
-363 QKWKALA
+363 QKWQALA
-370 QSDKEWFAKSQKDY
+370 S
-384 IKKEFQDS
+384 QDS
-392 MKLNQDKLK
+392 SFGTSQREYIENHYLSYGKSVLKNAGMGSLLN
-401 PGAKGITLEELN
+401 
-413 QRSPEIQMMLL
+413 RSPEMDMIIL
-424 QASVAA
+424 AGAVAGA
-430 GPAGPRK
+430 GPMR
-437 MINNVFAQGGP
+437 NNFQAVQRAIAPETFETASDETIISA
-448 LYGKKLSEVSDKEL
+448 YYASYAEVMYSGYADKTPY
-462 IEAWYKVFPNLWGSD
+462 AK
-477 WNTSSGI
+477 
-484 LSRAAKDKAGAL
+484 RAAKDEKLAL
-496 ESLAIREE
+496 ESLAIRKE
-504 MEQNG
+504 MENG
-509 LSLDEASQKV
+509 SSLEEASQKV
-519 TGKRACEEGEY
+519 TGKRACEEDEY
-530 PNVKVQLG
+530 PSASVRLG
-538 TASRTPYSSSYT
+538 QASRPAYLNEYT
-550 GATSSESADKGKGK
+550 GAVSTESADKG
-564 SECDTECNVK
+564 DRECNVE
-574 SYRNSFKTC
+574 SYRSSFKTC

-604 NALAN
+604 NALAD

-698 TFKIL
+698 TFDIL
-703 TKDEGAGLPASMG
+703 TEEKGAGLPASMG

-739 SICVALHVESW
+739 SICVALYVESW
-750 HCIAIF
+750 HGLALF

-857 GVGTQSSYDVILKDL
+857 DVGTRSGYKVILSKL

-1073 GMSNDDVDKAI
+1073 GSGMSNDDVDKAI

-1108 KVSRTLDDQGRE
+1108 EVSRTLDDQGRE

>member
-39 VSNACAVD
+39 VSNTCAVQ
-47 FHSCKIDPS
+47 FHPCKINSS
-56 NSKTIYPDSRIEE
+56 NSKTIYPNSRIEE

-90 RISEEACIRSVNCK
+90 RISEEACHRSTSCNSSYS
-104 TGQITKNGQC
+104 TKVKYPDGKCYREHQ
-114 HRHHNGMDIA
+114 GMDVA

-133 AADGVISFYSECL
+133 AADGVILLISSCY
-146 SGGGMTVIM
+146 GGGGNTVIM

-163 FYTTTYMHLRKFAEI
+163 QYTTTYMHLQKFADKTKKI
-178 VKDVGGTKQ
+178 AGTKE
-187 KIAKGTVIGFV
+187 KIAKGTTIGYV
-198 GGSNCV
+198 
-204 NGTTVYTVA
+204 GTTGCSDGTTKHGA
-213 QGGYGAHLHI
+213 YGAHLHI
-223 ELRDGDTGKGDI
+223 ELRDGGTGKGKI

-240 VSADALCDGNVPI
+240 ASADALCDGNVPVP
-253 TEKPVIEEYT
+253 EAPVIEND
-263 PDYNTANA
+263 PDPQMVTAEA
-271 ALTGCGKMYSAGD
+271 SLGKCGKLLPADNLSA
-284 LTEFHQRGESGGDPG
+284 FHQQGESGGDAG
-299 AFNKCPGKD
+299 AFNKCWADDK
-308 SGGCSYGLSQMSCAS
+308 GGCSYGVSQMVCYRDSSKWNNSTMAS
-323 GNVKKYLSEMPK
+323 YLQHLQKNDPSKYKALE
-335 DKFAKLQI
+335 I
-343 GGSLESTVQAACT
+343 GGSLQSTINAACNP
-356 KPATEFA
+356 PATQFS
-363 QKWKALA
+363 QKWQALA
-370 QSDKEWFAKSQKDY
+370 S
-384 IKKEFQDS
+384 QDS
-392 MKLNQDKLK
+392 SFGTSQREYIENHYLSYGKSVLKKAGMGSLLN
-401 PGAKGITLEELN
+401 
-413 QRSPEIQMMLL
+413 RSPEMDMIILAGAVAGAKPMRNNFRAVQRAIAPETFET
-424 QASVAA
+424 ASDETIISAYYA
-430 GPAGPRK
+430 SYA
-437 MINNVFAQGGP
+437 
-448 LYGKKLSEVSDKEL
+448 EVMYSGYEDKTPY
-462 IEAWYKVFPNLWGSD
+462 AK
-477 WNTSSGI
+477 
-484 LSRAAKDKAGAL
+484 RAAKDEKLAL
-496 ESLAIREE
+496 ESLAIRKE
-504 MEQNG
+504 MENG
-509 LSLDEASQKV
+509 ASLEEASQKV
-519 TGKRACEEGEY
+519 TGKRACEEDEY
-530 PNVKVQLG
+530 PVRLG
-538 TASRTPYSSSYT
+538 QASRPAYLNEYT
-550 GATSSESADKGKGK
+550 GAVSTESADKG
-564 SECDTECNVK
+564 DRECNVE
-574 SYRNSFKTC
+574 SYRSSFKTC

-596 SSVAKKSY
+596 STVAKKSY

-698 TFKIL
+698 TFDIL
-703 TKDEGAGLPASMG
+703 TEEKGAGLPASMG

-739 SICVALHVESW
+739 SICVALYVESW
-750 HCIAIF
+750 HGLALF

-857 GVGTQSSYDVILKDL
+857 DVGTRSGYKVILSNL

-1108 KVSRTLDDQGRE
+1108 EVSRTLDDQGRE

>member
-1 METMINISK
+1 MEMMTNISK

-39 VSNACAVD
+39 VSNTCAVQ
-47 FHSCKIDPS
+47 FHPCKIDGAAAS
-56 NSKTIYPDSRIEE
+56 RNLYPNSRIEE

-90 RISEEACIRSVNCK
+90 RISEEACHRSTSCNSSYS
-104 TGQITKNGQC
+104 TKVKYPDGKCYREHQ
-114 HRHHNGMDIA
+114 GMDVA

-133 AADGVISFYSECL
+133 AADGVIL
-146 SGGGMTVIM
+146 SISSCYGGGGNTVIM

-163 FYTTTYMHLRKFAEI
+163 QYTTTYMHLQKFADKTKKI
-178 VKDVGGTKQ
+178 AGTKE
-187 KIAKGTVIGFV
+187 KIAKGTTIGYV
-198 GGSNCV
+198 
-204 NGTTVYTVA
+204 GTTGCSDGTTKHGA
-213 QGGYGAHLHI
+213 YGAHLHI
-223 ELRDGDTGKGDI
+223 ELRDGGTGKGKI

-240 VSADALCDGNVPI
+240 ASADALCDGNIPVP
-253 TEKPVIEEYT
+253 EAPVIEND
-263 PDYNTANA
+263 PDPQMVTAEA
-271 ALTGCGKMYSAGD
+271 SLGKCGKLLPADNLSA
-284 LTEFHQRGESGGDPG
+284 FHQQGESGGDAG
-299 AFNKCPGKD
+299 AFNKCWADDK
-308 SGGCSYGLSQMSCAS
+308 GGCSYGVSQMVCYRDSSKWNNSTMAS
-323 GNVKKYLSEMPK
+323 YLQHLQKNDPSKYKALE
-335 DKFAKLQI
+335 I
-343 GGSLESTVQAACT
+343 GGSLQSTINAACNP
-356 KPATEFA
+356 PATQFS
-363 QKWKALA
+363 QKWQALA
-370 QSDKEWFAKSQKDY
+370 S
-384 IKKEFQDS
+384 QDS
-392 MKLNQDKLK
+392 SFGTSQREYIENHYLSYGKSVLKNAGMGSLLN
-401 PGAKGITLEELN
+401 
-413 QRSPEIQMMLL
+413 RSPEMDMIIL
-424 QASVAA
+424 AGAVAGA
-430 GPAGPRK
+430 GPMR
-437 MINNVFAQGGP
+437 NNFQAVQRAIAPETFETASDETIISA
-448 LYGKKLSEVSDKEL
+448 YYASYAEVMYSGYAD
-462 IEAWYKVFPNLWGSD
+462 
-477 WNTSSGI
+477 NTPYAK
-484 LSRAAKDKAGAL
+484 RAAKDEKLAL
-496 ESLAIREE
+496 ESLAIRKE
-504 MEQNG
+504 MENG
-509 LSLDEASQKV
+509 SSLEEASQKV
-519 TGKRACEEGEY
+519 TGKRACEEDEY
-530 PNVKVQLG
+530 PSASVRLG
-538 TASRTPYSSSYT
+538 QASRPAYLNEYT
-550 GATSSESADKGKGK
+550 GAVSTESADKG
-564 SECDTECNVK
+564 DRECNVE
-574 SYRNSFKTC
+574 SYRSSFKTC

-604 NALAN
+604 NALAD

-698 TFKIL
+698 TFDIL
-703 TKDEGAGLPASMG
+703 TEEKGAGLPASMG

-739 SICVALHVESW
+739 SICVALYVESW
-750 HCIAIF
+750 HGLALF

-857 GVGTQSSYDVILKDL
+857 DVGTRSGYKVILSNL

-1073 GMSNDDVDKAI
+1073 GSGMSNDDVDKAI

-1108 KVSRTLDDQGRE
+1108 EVSRTLDDQGRE

>member
-39 VSNACAVD
+39 VSNTCAVQ
-47 FHSCKIDPS
+47 FHPCKINSS
-56 NSKTIYPDSRIEE
+56 NSKTIYPNSRIEE

-90 RISEEACIRSVNCK
+90 RISEEACHRSTNCNSSYS
-104 TGQITKNGQC
+104 TKVKYPDGKCYREHQ
-114 HRHHNGMDIA
+114 GMDIA
-124 VPEGTPVTA
+124 VPAGTPVTA
-133 AADGVISFYSECL
+133 AADGVIL
-146 SGGGMTVIM
+146 SINSCYGGGGMTVIM

-163 FYTTTYMHLRKFAEI
+163 QYTTTYMHLQKFSDKAKE
-178 VKDVGGTKQ
+178 VAGTKE
-187 KIAKGTVIGFV
+187 KIAKGTTIGYV

-204 NGTTVYTVA
+204 DGTTVYTKA

-223 ELRDGDTGKGDI
+223 ELRDGGTGKGKI

-240 VSADALCDGNVPI
+240 ASADALCDGNVLP
-253 TEKPVIEEYT
+253 EAPVIEND
-263 PDYNTANA
+263 PDPQMVTAEA
-271 ALTGCGKMYSAGD
+271 SLGKCGKLLPADNLSA
-284 LTEFHQRGESGGDPG
+284 FHQQGESGGDAG
-299 AFNKCPGKD
+299 AFNKCWADDK
-308 SGGCSYGLSQMSCAS
+308 GGCSYGVSQMVCYRDSSKWNTSTMADYLQHLQKNDPS
-323 GNVKKYLSEMPK
+323 KYKALE
-335 DKFAKLQI
+335 I
-343 GGSLESTVQAACT
+343 GGSLQSTINAACNP
-356 KPATEFA
+356 PATQFS
-363 QKWKALA
+363 QKWQALA
-370 QSDKEWFAKSQKDY
+370 S
-384 IKKEFQDS
+384 QDS
-392 MKLNQDKLK
+392 SFGTSQREYIENHYLSYGKSVLKKAGMGSLLN
-401 PGAKGITLEELN
+401 
-413 QRSPEIQMMLL
+413 RSPEMDMIIL
-424 QASVAA
+424 AGAVAGA
-430 GPAGPRK
+430 GPMR
-437 MINNVFAQGGP
+437 NNFQAVQRAIAPETFETASDETIISAYYASYAEVMYSGYADKTP
-448 LYGKKLSEVSDKEL
+448 YAKRADKDEKL
-462 IEAWYKVFPNLWGSD
+462 
-477 WNTSSGI
+477 
-484 LSRAAKDKAGAL
+484 AL
-496 ESLAIREE
+496 ESLAIRKE
-504 MEQNG
+504 MENG
-509 LSLDEASQKV
+509 SSLEEASQKV
-519 TGKRACEEGEY
+519 TGKRACEEDEY
-530 PNVKVQLG
+530 PSASVRLG
-538 TASRTPYSSSYT
+538 QASRPAYLNEYT
-550 GATSSESADKGKGK
+550 GAVSTESADKG
-564 SECDTECNVK
+564 DRECNVE
-574 SYRNSFKTC
+574 SYRSSFKTC

-698 TFKIL
+698 TFDIL
-703 TKDEGAGLPASMG
+703 TEEKGAGLPASMG

-739 SICVALHVESW
+739 SICVALYVESW
-750 HCIAIF
+750 HGLALF

-857 GVGTQSSYDVILKDL
+857 DVGTRSGYKVILSNL

-1108 KVSRTLDDQGRE
+1108 EVSRTLDDQGRE

>member
-1 METMINISK
+1 MEMMTNISK

-39 VSNACAVD
+39 VSNTCAVQ
-47 FHSCKIDPS
+47 FHPCKIDGAAAS
-56 NSKTIYPDSRIEE
+56 RNLYPNSRIEE

-90 RISEEACIRSVNCK
+90 RISEEACHRSTSCNSSYS
-104 TGQITKNGQC
+104 TKVKYPDGKCYREHQ
-114 HRHHNGMDIA
+114 GMDVA

-133 AADGVISFYSECL
+133 AANGVIL
-146 SGGGMTVIM
+146 SISSCYGGGGNTVIM

-163 FYTTTYMHLRKFAEI
+163 QYTTTYMHLQKFADKTKKIAGTKEKI
-178 VKDVGGTKQ
+178 VK
-187 KIAKGTVIGFV
+187 
-198 GGSNCV
+198 
-204 NGTTVYTVA
+204 GTTIGYVGTTGCSDGTTKHGA
-213 QGGYGAHLHI
+213 YGAHLHI
-223 ELRDGDTGKGDI
+223 ELRDGGTGKGKI

-240 VSADALCDGNVPI
+240 ASADALCDGNIPVP
-253 TEKPVIEEYT
+253 EAPVIEND
-263 PDYNTANA
+263 PDPQMVTAEA
-271 ALTGCGKMYSAGD
+271 SLGKCGKLLPADNLSA
-284 LTEFHQRGESGGDPG
+284 FHQQGESGGDAG
-299 AFNKCPGKD
+299 AFNKCWADDK
-308 SGGCSYGLSQMSCAS
+308 GGCSYGVSQMVCYRDSSKWNNSTMAS
-323 GNVKKYLSEMPK
+323 YLQHLQKNDPSKYKALE
-335 DKFAKLQI
+335 I
-343 GGSLESTVQAACT
+343 GGSLQSTINAACNP
-356 KPATEFA
+356 PATQFS
-363 QKWKALA
+363 QKWQALA
-370 QSDKEWFAKSQKDY
+370 S
-384 IKKEFQDS
+384 QDS
-392 MKLNQDKLK
+392 SFGTSQREYIENHYLSYGKSVLKNAGMGSLLN
-401 PGAKGITLEELN
+401 
-413 QRSPEIQMMLL
+413 RSPEMDMIILAGAVAGADPMRNNF
-424 QASVAA
+424 QAVQRAIAPETFETASDETIISAYYA
-430 GPAGPRK
+430 SYA
-437 MINNVFAQGGP
+437 
-448 LYGKKLSEVSDKEL
+448 EVMYSGYADKTPY
-462 IEAWYKVFPNLWGSD
+462 AK
-477 WNTSSGI
+477 
-484 LSRAAKDKAGAL
+484 RAAKDEKLAL
-496 ESLAIREE
+496 ESLAIRKE
-504 MEQNG
+504 MENG
-509 LSLDEASQKV
+509 SSLEEASQKV
-519 TGKRACEEGEY
+519 TGKRACEEDEY
-530 PNVKVQLG
+530 PSASVRLG
-538 TASRTPYSSSYT
+538 QASRPAYLNEYT
-550 GATSSESADKGKGK
+550 GAVSTESADKG
-564 SECDTECNVK
+564 DRECNVE
-574 SYRNSFKTC
+574 SYRSSFKTC

-698 TFKIL
+698 TFDIL
-703 TKDEGAGLPASMG
+703 TEEKGAGLPASMG

-739 SICVALHVESW
+739 SICVALYVESW
-750 HCIAIF
+750 HGLALF

-857 GVGTQSSYDVILKDL
+857 DVGTRSGYKVILSNL

-1073 GMSNDDVDKAI
+1073 GSGMSNDDVDKAI

-1108 KVSRTLDDQGRE
+1108 EVSRTLDDQGRE

>member
-1 METMINISK
+1 MEMMTNISK

-39 VSNACAVD
+39 VSNTCAVQ
-47 FHSCKIDPS
+47 FHPCKIDGAAAS
-56 NSKTIYPDSRIEE
+56 RNLYPNSRIEE

-80 ETKGSLNSVG
+80 KTKGSLNSVG
-90 RISEEACIRSVNCK
+90 RISEEACHRSTSCNSSYS
-104 TGQITKNGQC
+104 TKVKYPDGKCYREHQ
-114 HRHHNGMDIA
+114 GMDVA

-133 AADGVISFYSECL
+133 AADGVIL
-146 SGGGMTVIM
+146 SISSCYGGGGNTVIM

-163 FYTTTYMHLRKFAEI
+163 QYTTTYMHLQKFADKTKKI
-178 VKDVGGTKQ
+178 AGTKE
-187 KIAKGTVIGFV
+187 KIAKGTTIGYV
-198 GGSNCV
+198 
-204 NGTTVYTVA
+204 GTTGCSDGTTKHGA
-213 QGGYGAHLHI
+213 YGAHLHI
-223 ELRDGDTGKGDI
+223 ELRDGGTGKGKI

-240 VSADALCDGNVPI
+240 ASADALCDGNIPVP
-253 TEKPVIEEYT
+253 EAPVIEND
-263 PDYNTANA
+263 PDPQMVTAEA
-271 ALTGCGKMYSAGD
+271 SLGKCGKLLPADNLSA
-284 LTEFHQRGESGGDPG
+284 FHQQGESGGDAG
-299 AFNKCPGKD
+299 AFNKCWADDK
-308 SGGCSYGLSQMSCAS
+308 GGCSYGVSQMVCYRDSSKWNNSTMAS
-323 GNVKKYLSEMPK
+323 YLQHLQKNDPSKYKALE
-335 DKFAKLQI
+335 I
-343 GGSLESTVQAACT
+343 GGSLQSTINAACNP
-356 KPATEFA
+356 PATQFS
-363 QKWKALA
+363 QKWQALA
-370 QSDKEWFAKSQKDY
+370 S
-384 IKKEFQDS
+384 QDS
-392 MKLNQDKLK
+392 SFGTSQREYIENHYLSYGKSVLKKAGMGSLLN
-401 PGAKGITLEELN
+401 
-413 QRSPEIQMMLL
+413 RSPEMDMIIL
-424 QASVAA
+424 AGAVAGA
-430 GPAGPRK
+430 GPMR
-437 MINNVFAQGGP
+437 NNFQAVQRAIAPETFETASDETIISA
-448 LYGKKLSEVSDKEL
+448 YYASYAEVMYSGYADKTPY
-462 IEAWYKVFPNLWGSD
+462 AK
-477 WNTSSGI
+477 
-484 LSRAAKDKAGAL
+484 RAAKDEKLAL
-496 ESLAIREE
+496 ESLAIRKE
-504 MEQNG
+504 MENG
-509 LSLDEASQKV
+509 SSLEEASQKV
-519 TGKRACEEGEY
+519 TGKRACEEDEY
-530 PNVKVQLG
+530 PSASVRLG
-538 TASRTPYSSSYT
+538 QASRPAYLNEYT
-550 GATSSESADKGKGK
+550 GAVSTESADKG
-564 SECDTECNVK
+564 DRECNVE
-574 SYRNSFKTC
+574 SYRSSFKTC

-604 NALAN
+604 NALAD

-698 TFKIL
+698 TFDIL
-703 TKDEGAGLPASMG
+703 TEEKGAGLPASMG

-739 SICVALHVESW
+739 SICVALYVESW
-750 HCIAIF
+750 HGLALF

-857 GVGTQSSYDVILKDL
+857 DVGTRSGYKVILSNL

-1073 GMSNDDVDKAI
+1073 GSGMSNDDVDKAI

-1108 KVSRTLDDQGRE
+1108 EVSRTLDDQGRE

>member
-1 METMINISK
+1 MEMMTNISK

-39 VSNACAVD
+39 VSNTCAVQ
-47 FHSCKIDPS
+47 FHPCKIDGAAAS
-56 NSKTIYPDSRIEE
+56 RNLYPNSRIEE

-90 RISEEACIRSVNCK
+90 RISEEACHRSTSCNSSYS
-104 TGQITKNGQC
+104 TKVKYPDGKCYREHQ
-114 HRHHNGMDIA
+114 GMDVA

-133 AADGVISFYSECL
+133 AADGVIL
-146 SGGGMTVIM
+146 SISSCYGGGGNTVIM

-163 FYTTTYMHLRKFAEI
+163 QYTTTYMHLQKFADKTKKI
-178 VKDVGGTKQ
+178 AGTKE
-187 KIAKGTVIGFV
+187 KIAKGTTIGYV
-198 GGSNCV
+198 
-204 NGTTVYTVA
+204 GTTGCSDGTTKHGA
-213 QGGYGAHLHI
+213 YGAHLHI
-223 ELRDGDTGKGDI
+223 ELRDGGTGKGKI

-240 VSADALCDGNVPI
+240 ASADALCDGNVPVP
-253 TEKPVIEEYT
+253 EAPVIEND
-263 PDYNTANA
+263 PDPQMVTAEA
-271 ALTGCGKMYSAGD
+271 SLGKCGKLLPADNLSA
-284 LTEFHQRGESGGDPG
+284 FHQQGESGGDAG
-299 AFNKCPGKD
+299 AFNKCWADDK
-308 SGGCSYGLSQMSCAS
+308 GGCSYGVSQMVCYRDSSKWNNSTMAS
-323 GNVKKYLSEMPK
+323 YLQHLQKNDPSKYKALE
-335 DKFAKLQI
+335 I
-343 GGSLESTVQAACT
+343 GGSLQSTINAACNP
-356 KPATEFA
+356 PATQFS
-363 QKWKALA
+363 QKWQALA
-370 QSDKEWFAKSQKDY
+370 S
-384 IKKEFQDS
+384 QDS
-392 MKLNQDKLK
+392 SFGTSQREYIENHYLSYGKSVLKNAGMGSLLN
-401 PGAKGITLEELN
+401 
-413 QRSPEIQMMLL
+413 RSPEMDMIIL
-424 QASVAA
+424 AGAVAGA
-430 GPAGPRK
+430 GPMR
-437 MINNVFAQGGP
+437 NNFQAVQRAIAPETFETASDETIISA
-448 LYGKKLSEVSDKEL
+448 YYASYAEVMYSGYADKTPY
-462 IEAWYKVFPNLWGSD
+462 AK
-477 WNTSSGI
+477 
-484 LSRAAKDKAGAL
+484 RAAKDEKLAL
-496 ESLAIREE
+496 ESLAIRKE
-504 MEQNG
+504 MENG
-509 LSLDEASQKV
+509 SSLEEASQKV
-519 TGKRACEEGEY
+519 TGKRACEEDEY
-530 PNVKVQLG
+530 PSASVRLG
-538 TASRTPYSSSYT
+538 QASRPAYLNEYT
-550 GATSSESADKGKGK
+550 GAVSTESADKG
-564 SECDTECNVK
+564 DRECNVE
-574 SYRNSFKTC
+574 SYRSSFKTC

-604 NALAN
+604 NALAD

-698 TFKIL
+698 TFDIL
-703 TKDEGAGLPASMG
+703 TEEKGAGLPASMG

-739 SICVALHVESW
+739 SICVALYVESW
-750 HCIAIF
+750 HGLALF

-857 GVGTQSSYDVILKDL
+857 DVGTRSGYKVILSNL

-1073 GMSNDDVDKAI
+1073 GSGMSNDDVDKAI

-1108 KVSRTLDDQGRE
+1108 EVSRTLDDQGRE

>member
-39 VSNACAVD
+39 VSNTCAVQ
-47 FHSCKIDPS
+47 FHPCKINSS
-56 NSKTIYPDSRIEE
+56 NSKTIYPNSRIEE

-90 RISEEACIRSVNCK
+90 RISEEACHRSTSCNSSYS
-104 TGQITKNGQC
+104 TKVKYPDGKCYREHQ
-114 HRHHNGMDIA
+114 GMDVA

-133 AADGVISFYSECL
+133 AADGVILLISSCY
-146 SGGGMTVIM
+146 GGGGNTVIM

-163 FYTTTYMHLRKFAEI
+163 QYTTTYMHLQKFADKTKKI
-178 VKDVGGTKQ
+178 AGTKE
-187 KIAKGTVIGFV
+187 KIAKGTTIGYV
-198 GGSNCV
+198 
-204 NGTTVYTVA
+204 GTTGCSDGTTKHGA
-213 QGGYGAHLHI
+213 YGAHLHI
-223 ELRDGDTGKGDI
+223 ELRDGGTGKGKI

-240 VSADALCDGNVPI
+240 ASADALCDGNIPVP
-253 TEKPVIEEYT
+253 EAPVIEND
-263 PDYNTANA
+263 PDPQMVTAEA
-271 ALTGCGKMYSAGD
+271 SLGKCGKLLPADNLSA
-284 LTEFHQRGESGGDPG
+284 FHQQGESGGDAG
-299 AFNKCPGKD
+299 AFNKCWADDK
-308 SGGCSYGLSQMSCAS
+308 GGCSYGVSQMVCYRDSSKWNNSTMAS
-323 GNVKKYLSEMPK
+323 YLQHLQKNDPSKYKALE
-335 DKFAKLQI
+335 I
-343 GGSLESTVQAACT
+343 GGSLQSTINAACNP
-356 KPATEFA
+356 PATQFS
-363 QKWKALA
+363 QKWQALA
-370 QSDKEWFAKSQKDY
+370 S
-384 IKKEFQDS
+384 QDS
-392 MKLNQDKLK
+392 SFGTSQREYIENHYLSYGKSVLKNAGMGSLLN
-401 PGAKGITLEELN
+401 
-413 QRSPEIQMMLL
+413 RSPEMDMIIL
-424 QASVAA
+424 AGAVAGA
-430 GPAGPRK
+430 GPMR
-437 MINNVFAQGGP
+437 NNFQAVQRAIAPETFETASDETIISA
-448 LYGKKLSEVSDKEL
+448 YYASYAEVMYSGYADKTPY
-462 IEAWYKVFPNLWGSD
+462 AK
-477 WNTSSGI
+477 
-484 LSRAAKDKAGAL
+484 RAAKDEKLAL
-496 ESLAIREE
+496 ESLAIRKE
-504 MEQNG
+504 MENG
-509 LSLDEASQKV
+509 SSLEEASQKV
-519 TGKRACEEGEY
+519 TGKRACEEDEY
-530 PNVKVQLG
+530 PSASVRLG
-538 TASRTPYSSSYT
+538 QASRPAYLNEYT
-550 GATSSESADKGKGK
+550 GAVSTESADKG
-564 SECDTECNVK
+564 DRECNVE
-574 SYRNSFKTC
+574 SYRSSFKTC

-604 NALAN
+604 NALAD

-698 TFKIL
+698 TFDIL
-703 TKDEGAGLPASMG
+703 TEEKGAGLPASMG

-739 SICVALHVESW
+739 SICVALYVESW
-750 HCIAIF
+750 HGLALF

-857 GVGTQSSYDVILKDL
+857 DVGTRSGYKVILSNL

-1073 GMSNDDVDKAI
+1073 GSGMSNDDVDKAI

-1108 KVSRTLDDQGRE
+1108 EVSRTLDDQGRE

>member
-1 METMINISK
+1 MEMMTNISK

-39 VSNACAVD
+39 VSNTCAVQ
-47 FHSCKIDPS
+47 FHPCKIDGAAAS
-56 NSKTIYPDSRIEE
+56 RNLYPNSRIEE

-90 RISEEACIRSVNCK
+90 RISEEACHRSTSCNSSYS
-104 TGQITKNGQC
+104 TKVKYPDGKCYREHQ
-114 HRHHNGMDIA
+114 GMDVA

-133 AADGVISFYSECL
+133 AANGVIL
-146 SGGGMTVIM
+146 SISSCYGGGGNTVIM

-163 FYTTTYMHLRKFAEI
+163 QYTTTYMHLQKFADKTKKI
-178 VKDVGGTKQ
+178 AGTKE
-187 KIAKGTVIGFV
+187 KIAKGTTIGYV
-198 GGSNCV
+198 
-204 NGTTVYTVA
+204 GTTGCSDGTTKHGA
-213 QGGYGAHLHI
+213 YGAHLHI
-223 ELRDGDTGKGDI
+223 ELRDGGTGKGKI

-240 VSADALCDGNVPI
+240 ASADALCDGNIPVP
-253 TEKPVIEEYT
+253 EAPVIEND
-263 PDYNTANA
+263 PDPQMVTTEAS
-271 ALTGCGKMYSAGD
+271 LGKCGKLLPADNLSA
-284 LTEFHQRGESGGDPG
+284 FHQQGESGGDAG
-299 AFNKCPGKD
+299 AFNKCWADDK
-308 SGGCSYGLSQMSCAS
+308 GGCSYGVSQMVCYRDSSKWNNSTMAS
-323 GNVKKYLSEMPK
+323 YLQHLQKNDPSKYKALE
-335 DKFAKLQI
+335 I
-343 GGSLESTVQAACT
+343 GGSLQSTINAACNP
-356 KPATEFA
+356 PATQFS
-363 QKWKALA
+363 QKWQALA
-370 QSDKEWFAKSQKDY
+370 S
-384 IKKEFQDS
+384 QDS
-392 MKLNQDKLK
+392 SFGTSQREYIENHYLSDGKSVLKNAGMGSLLN
-401 PGAKGITLEELN
+401 
-413 QRSPEIQMMLL
+413 RSPEMDMIIL
-424 QASVAA
+424 AGAVAGA
-430 GPAGPRK
+430 GPMR
-437 MINNVFAQGGP
+437 NNFQAVQRAIAPETFETASDETIISA
-448 LYGKKLSEVSDKEL
+448 YYASYAEVMYSGYADKTPY
-462 IEAWYKVFPNLWGSD
+462 AK
-477 WNTSSGI
+477 
-484 LSRAAKDKAGAL
+484 RAAKDEKLAL
-496 ESLAIREE
+496 ESLAIRKE
-504 MEQNG
+504 MENG
-509 LSLDEASQKV
+509 SSLEEASQKV
-519 TGKRACEEGEY
+519 TGKRACEEDEY
-530 PNVKVQLG
+530 PSASVRLG
-538 TASRTPYSSSYT
+538 QASRPAYLNEYT
-550 GATSSESADKGKGK
+550 GAVSTESADKG
-564 SECDTECNVK
+564 DRECNVE
-574 SYRNSFKTC
+574 SYRSSFKTC

-604 NALAN
+604 NALAA

-698 TFKIL
+698 TFDIL
-703 TKDEGAGLPASMG
+703 TEEKGAGLPASMG

-739 SICVALHVESW
+739 SICVALYVESW
-750 HCIAIF
+750 HGLALF

-857 GVGTQSSYDVILKDL
+857 DVGTRSGYKVILSNL

-1073 GMSNDDVDKAI
+1073 GSGMSNDDVDKAI

-1108 KVSRTLDDQGRE
+1108 EVSRTLDDQGRE

>member
-1 METMINISK
+1 MEMMTNISK

-25 GLNTAGI
+25 GLNAAGI

-39 VSNACAVD
+39 VSDACAVD
-47 FHSCKIDPS
+47 FHSCKIDSS

-133 AADGVISFYSECL
+133 AADGVISFYSDCL

-271 ALTGCGKMYSAGD
+271 ALTGCGKLFPADNLSA
-284 LTEFHQRGESGGDPG
+284 FHQQGESGGDAG
-299 AFNKCPGKD
+299 AFNKCWAKD
-308 SGGCSYGLSQMSCAS
+308 KGGCSYGVSQMVCYRDSSKWNTSTMADYLQHLQKNDPS
-323 GNVKKYLSEMPK
+323 KYKALE
-335 DKFAKLQI
+335 I
-343 GGSLESTVQAACT
+343 GGSLQSTINAACNP
-356 KPATEFA
+356 PATQFS
-363 QKWKALA
+363 QKWQALA
-370 QSDKEWFAKSQKDY
+370 S
-384 IKKEFQDS
+384 QDS
-392 MKLNQDKLK
+392 SFGTSQREYIENHYLSYGKSVLKNAGMGSLLN
-401 PGAKGITLEELN
+401 
-413 QRSPEIQMMLL
+413 RSPEMDMIILAGAVAGAEPMRNNFRAVQRAIAPETFET
-424 QASVAA
+424 ASDETIISAYYA
-430 GPAGPRK
+430 SYA
-437 MINNVFAQGGP
+437 
-448 LYGKKLSEVSDKEL
+448 EVMYSGYEDKTPY
-462 IEAWYKVFPNLWGSD
+462 AK
-477 WNTSSGI
+477 
-484 LSRAAKDKAGAL
+484 RAAKDEKLAL
-496 ESLAIREE
+496 ESLAIRKE
-504 MEQNG
+504 MENG
-509 LSLDEASQKV
+509 ASLEEASQKV

-1108 KVSRTLDDQGRE
+1108 EVSRTLDDQGRE

>member
-39 VSNACAVD
+39 VSNTCAVQ
-47 FHSCKIDPS
+47 FHPCKINSS
-56 NSKTIYPDSRIEE
+56 NSKTIYPNSRIEE

-90 RISEEACIRSVNCK
+90 RISEEACHRSTSCNSSYS
-104 TGQITKNGQC
+104 TKVKYPDGKCYREHQ
-114 HRHHNGMDIA
+114 GMDVA

-133 AADGVISFYSECL
+133 AADGVIL
-146 SGGGMTVIM
+146 SISSCYGGGGNTVIM

-163 FYTTTYMHLRKFAEI
+163 QYTTTYMHLQKFADKTKKI
-178 VKDVGGTKQ
+178 AGTKE
-187 KIAKGTVIGFV
+187 KIAKGTTIGYV
-198 GGSNCV
+198 
-204 NGTTVYTVA
+204 GTTGCSDGTTKHGA
-213 QGGYGAHLHI
+213 YGAHLHI
-223 ELRDGDTGKGDI
+223 ELRDGGTGKGKI

-240 VSADALCDGNVPI
+240 ASADALCDGNVPVP
-253 TEKPVIEEYT
+253 EAPVIEND
-263 PDYNTANA
+263 PDPQMVTAEA
-271 ALTGCGKMYSAGD
+271 SLGKCGKLLPADNLSA
-284 LTEFHQRGESGGDPG
+284 FHQQGESGGDAG
-299 AFNKCPGKD
+299 AFNKCWADDK
-308 SGGCSYGLSQMSCAS
+308 GGCSYGVSQMVCYRDSSKWNNSTMAS
-323 GNVKKYLSEMPK
+323 YLQHLQKNDPSKYKALE
-335 DKFAKLQI
+335 I
-343 GGSLESTVQAACT
+343 GGSLQSTINAACNP
-356 KPATEFA
+356 PATQFS
-363 QKWKALA
+363 QKWQALA
-370 QSDKEWFAKSQKDY
+370 S
-384 IKKEFQDS
+384 QDS
-392 MKLNQDKLK
+392 SFGTSQREYIENHYLSYGKSVLKKAGMGSLLN
-401 PGAKGITLEELN
+401 
-413 QRSPEIQMMLL
+413 RSPEMDMIIL
-424 QASVAA
+424 AGAVAGA
-430 GPAGPRK
+430 GPMR
-437 MINNVFAQGGP
+437 NNFQAVQRAIAPETFETASDETIISA
-448 LYGKKLSEVSDKEL
+448 YYASYAEVMYSGYADKTPY
-462 IEAWYKVFPNLWGSD
+462 AK
-477 WNTSSGI
+477 
-484 LSRAAKDKAGAL
+484 RAAKDEKLAL
-496 ESLAIREE
+496 ESLAIRKE
-504 MEQNG
+504 MENG
-509 LSLDEASQKV
+509 SSLEEASQKV
-519 TGKRACEEGEY
+519 TGKRACEEDEY
-530 PNVKVQLG
+530 PSASVRLG
-538 TASRTPYSSSYT
+538 QASRPAYLNEYT
-550 GATSSESADKGKGK
+550 GAVSTESADKG
-564 SECDTECNVK
+564 DRECNVE
-574 SYRNSFKTC
+574 SYRSSFKTC

-596 SSVAKKSY
+596 STVAKKSY
-604 NALAN
+604 NALAD

-698 TFKIL
+698 TFDIL
-703 TKDEGAGLPASMG
+703 TEEKGAGLPASMG

-739 SICVALHVESW
+739 SICVALYVESW
-750 HCIAIF
+750 HGLALF

-857 GVGTQSSYDVILKDL
+857 DVGTRSGYKVILSNL

-1060 RNEVAIHAIRSGS
+1060 RNEVAIHAIRSG
-1073 GMSNDDVDKAI
+1073 MSNDDVDKAI

-1108 KVSRTLDDQGRE
+1108 EVSRTLDDQGRE

>member
-1 METMINISK
+1 MEMMTNISK

-39 VSNACAVD
+39 VSNTCAVQ
-47 FHSCKIDPS
+47 FHPCKIDGAAAS
-56 NSKTIYPDSRIEE
+56 RNLYPNSRIEE

-90 RISEEACIRSVNCK
+90 RISEEACHRSTSCNSSYS
-104 TGQITKNGQC
+104 TKVKYPDGKCYREHQ
-114 HRHHNGMDIA
+114 GMDVA

-133 AADGVISFYSECL
+133 AADGVIL
-146 SGGGMTVIM
+146 SISSCYGGGGNTVIM

-163 FYTTTYMHLRKFAEI
+163 QYTTTYMHLQKFADKTKKI
-178 VKDVGGTKQ
+178 AGTKE
-187 KIAKGTVIGFV
+187 KITKGTTIGYV
-198 GGSNCV
+198 
-204 NGTTVYTVA
+204 GTTGCSDGTTKHGA
-213 QGGYGAHLHI
+213 YGAHLHI
-223 ELRDGDTGKGDI
+223 ELRDGGTGKGKI

-240 VSADALCDGNVPI
+240 ASADALCDGNIPVP
-253 TEKPVIEEYT
+253 EAPVIEND
-263 PDYNTANA
+263 PDPQMVTAEA
-271 ALTGCGKMYSAGD
+271 SLGKCGKLLPADNLSA
-284 LTEFHQRGESGGDPG
+284 FHQQGESGGDAG
-299 AFNKCPGKD
+299 AFNKCWADDK
-308 SGGCSYGLSQMSCAS
+308 GGCSYGVSQMVCYRDSSKWNNSTMAS
-323 GNVKKYLSEMPK
+323 YLQHLQKNDPSKYKALE
-335 DKFAKLQI
+335 I
-343 GGSLESTVQAACT
+343 GGSLQSTINAACNP
-356 KPATEFA
+356 PATQFS
-363 QKWKALA
+363 QKWQALA
-370 QSDKEWFAKSQKDY
+370 S
-384 IKKEFQDS
+384 QDS
-392 MKLNQDKLK
+392 SFGTSQREYIENHYLSNGKSVLKNAGMGSLLN
-401 PGAKGITLEELN
+401 
-413 QRSPEIQMMLL
+413 RSPEMDMIIL
-424 QASVAA
+424 AGAVAGA
-430 GPAGPRK
+430 GPMR
-437 MINNVFAQGGP
+437 NNFQAVQRAIAPETFETASDETIISA
-448 LYGKKLSEVSDKEL
+448 YYASYAEVMYSGYADKTPY
-462 IEAWYKVFPNLWGSD
+462 AK
-477 WNTSSGI
+477 
-484 LSRAAKDKAGAL
+484 RAAKDEKLAL
-496 ESLAIREE
+496 ESLAIRKE
-504 MEQNG
+504 MENG
-509 LSLDEASQKV
+509 SSLEEASQKV
-519 TGKRACEEGEY
+519 TGKRACEEDEY
-530 PNVKVQLG
+530 PSASVRLG
-538 TASRTPYSSSYT
+538 QASRPAYLNEYT
-550 GATSSESADKGKGK
+550 GAVSTESADKG
-564 SECDTECNVK
+564 DRECNVE
-574 SYRNSFKTC
+574 SYRSSFKTC

-604 NALAN
+604 NALAD

-698 TFKIL
+698 TFDIL
-703 TKDEGAGLPASMG
+703 TEEKGAGLPASMG

-739 SICVALHVESW
+739 SICVALYVESW
-750 HCIAIF
+750 HGLALF

-857 GVGTQSSYDVILKDL
+857 DVGTRSGYKVILSNL

-1073 GMSNDDVDKAI
+1073 GSGMSNDDVDKAI

-1108 KVSRTLDDQGRE
+1108 EVSRTLDDQGRE

>member
-1 METMINISK
+1 MEMMTNISK

-25 GLNTAGI
+25 GLNAAGI
-32 SSARAAD
+32 SSAWAAD

-47 FHSCKIDPS
+47 FHSCKINPS
-56 NSKTIYPDSRIEE
+56 NSKTIYPNSRIEE

-104 TGQITKNGQC
+104 TGKITKNGQC

-133 AADGVISFYSECL
+133 AADGVISFYSDCL

-240 VSADALCDGNVPI
+240 VSADALCDGNVPV
-253 TEKPVIEEYT
+253 TGEPVIEEYT

-271 ALTGCGKMYSAGD
+271 ALTGCGKLFPADNLSA
-284 LTEFHQRGESGGDPG
+284 FHQQGESGGDAG
-299 AFNKCPGKD
+299 AFNKCWAEDK
-308 SGGCSYGLSQMSCAS
+308 GGCSYGVSQMVCYRDSSKWNTSTMADYLQHLQK
-323 GNVKKYLSEMPK
+323 NDPRKYKALE
-335 DKFAKLQI
+335 I
-343 GGSLESTVQAACT
+343 GGSLQSTINAACNP
-356 KPATEFA
+356 PATQFS
-363 QKWKALA
+363 QKWQALA
-370 QSDKEWFAKSQKDY
+370 S
-384 IKKEFQDS
+384 QDS
-392 MKLNQDKLK
+392 SFGTSQREYIENHYLSYGKSVLKNAGMGSLLN
-401 PGAKGITLEELN
+401 
-413 QRSPEIQMMLL
+413 RSPEMDMIIL
-424 QASVAA
+424 AGAVAGA
-430 GPAGPRK
+430 GPMR
-437 MINNVFAQGGP
+437 NNFQAVQRAIAPETFETASDETIISA
-448 LYGKKLSEVSDKEL
+448 YYASYAEVMYSGYADKTPY
-462 IEAWYKVFPNLWGSD
+462 AK
-477 WNTSSGI
+477 
-484 LSRAAKDKAGAL
+484 RAAKDEKLAL
-496 ESLAIREE
+496 ESLAIRKE
-504 MEQNG
+504 MENG
-509 LSLDEASQKV
+509 SSLEEASQKV

-686 TEGANGETCDGS
+686 TEGASGETCDGS
-698 TFKIL
+698 TFDIL
-703 TKDEGAGLPASMG
+703 TKEKGAGLPASMG

-1108 KVSRTLDDQGRE
+1108 EVSRTLDDQGRE

>member
-1 METMINISK
+1 MEMMTNISK

-39 VSNACAVD
+39 VSNTCAVQ
-47 FHSCKIDPS
+47 FHPCKIDGAAAS
-56 NSKTIYPDSRIEE
+56 RNLYPNSRIEE

-90 RISEEACIRSVNCK
+90 RISEEACHRSTSCNSSYS
-104 TGQITKNGQC
+104 TKVKYPDGKCYREHQ
-114 HRHHNGMDIA
+114 GMDVA

-133 AADGVISFYSECL
+133 AANGVIL
-146 SGGGMTVIM
+146 SISSCYGGGGNTVIM

-163 FYTTTYMHLRKFAEI
+163 QYTTTYMHLQKFADKTKKI
-178 VKDVGGTKQ
+178 AGTKE
-187 KIAKGTVIGFV
+187 KIAKGTTIGYV
-198 GGSNCV
+198 
-204 NGTTVYTVA
+204 GTTGCSDGTTKHGA
-213 QGGYGAHLHI
+213 YGAHLHI
-223 ELRDGDTGKGDI
+223 ELRDGGTGKGKI

-240 VSADALCDGNVPI
+240 ASADALCDGNIPVP
-253 TEKPVIEEYT
+253 EAPVIEND
-263 PDYNTANA
+263 PDPQMVTAETS
-271 ALTGCGKMYSAGD
+271 LGKCGKLLPADNLSA
-284 LTEFHQRGESGGDPG
+284 FHQQGESGGDAG
-299 AFNKCPGKD
+299 AFNKCWADDK
-308 SGGCSYGLSQMSCAS
+308 GGCSYGVSQMVCYRDSSKWNNSTMAS
-323 GNVKKYLSEMPK
+323 YLQHLQKNDPSKYKALE
-335 DKFAKLQI
+335 I
-343 GGSLESTVQAACT
+343 GGSLQSTINAACNP
-356 KPATEFA
+356 PATQFS
-363 QKWKALA
+363 QKWQALA
-370 QSDKEWFAKSQKDY
+370 S
-384 IKKEFQDS
+384 QDS
-392 MKLNQDKLK
+392 SFGTSQREYIENHYLSSGKSVLKNAGMGSLLN
-401 PGAKGITLEELN
+401 
-413 QRSPEIQMMLL
+413 RSPEMDMIIL
-424 QASVAA
+424 AGAVAGA
-430 GPAGPRK
+430 GPMR
-437 MINNVFAQGGP
+437 NNFQAVQRAIAPETFETASDETIISA
-448 LYGKKLSEVSDKEL
+448 YYASYAEVMYSGYADKTPY
-462 IEAWYKVFPNLWGSD
+462 AK
-477 WNTSSGI
+477 
-484 LSRAAKDKAGAL
+484 RAAKDEKLAL
-496 ESLAIREE
+496 ESLAIRKE
-504 MEQNG
+504 MENG
-509 LSLDEASQKV
+509 SSLEEASQKV
-519 TGKRACEEGEY
+519 TGKRACEEDEY
-530 PNVKVQLG
+530 PSASVRLG
-538 TASRTPYSSSYT
+538 QASRPAYLNEYT
-550 GATSSESADKGKGK
+550 GAVSTESADKG
-564 SECDTECNVK
+564 DRECNVE
-574 SYRNSFKTC
+574 SYRSSFKTC

-604 NALAN
+604 NALAY

-698 TFKIL
+698 TFDIL
-703 TKDEGAGLPASMG
+703 TEEKGAGLPASMG

-739 SICVALHVESW
+739 SICVALYVESW
-750 HCIAIF
+750 HGLALF

-857 GVGTQSSYDVILKDL
+857 DVGTRSGYKVILSNL

-1073 GMSNDDVDKAI
+1073 GSGMSNDDVDKAI

-1108 KVSRTLDDQGRE
+1108 EVSRTLDDQGRE

>member
-1 METMINISK
+1 MEMMTNISK

-39 VSNACAVD
+39 VSNTCAVQ
-47 FHSCKIDPS
+47 FHPCKIDGAAAS
-56 NSKTIYPDSRIEE
+56 RNLYPNSRIEE

-90 RISEEACIRSVNCK
+90 RISEEACHRSTSCNSSYS
-104 TGQITKNGQC
+104 TKVKYPDGKCYREHQ
-114 HRHHNGMDIA
+114 GMDVA

-133 AADGVISFYSECL
+133 AANGVIL
-146 SGGGMTVIM
+146 SISSCYGGGGNTVIM

-163 FYTTTYMHLRKFAEI
+163 QYTTTYMHLQKFADKTKKI
-178 VKDVGGTKQ
+178 AGTKE
-187 KIAKGTVIGFV
+187 KIAKGTTIGYV
-198 GGSNCV
+198 
-204 NGTTVYTVA
+204 GTTGCSDGTTKHGA
-213 QGGYGAHLHI
+213 YGAHLHI
-223 ELRDGDTGKGDI
+223 ELRDGGTGKGKI

-240 VSADALCDGNVPI
+240 ASADALCDGNVPVP
-253 TEKPVIEEYT
+253 EAPVIEND
-263 PDYNTANA
+263 PDPQMVTAEA
-271 ALTGCGKMYSAGD
+271 SLGKCGKLLPADNLSA
-284 LTEFHQRGESGGDPG
+284 FHQQGESGGDAG
-299 AFNKCPGKD
+299 AFNKCWADDK
-308 SGGCSYGLSQMSCAS
+308 GGCSYGVSQMVCYRDSSKWNNSTMAS
-323 GNVKKYLSEMPK
+323 YLQHLQKNDPSKYKALE
-335 DKFAKLQI
+335 I
-343 GGSLESTVQAACT
+343 GGSLQSTINAACNP
-356 KPATEFA
+356 PATQFS
-363 QKWKALA
+363 QKWQALA
-370 QSDKEWFAKSQKDY
+370 S
-384 IKKEFQDS
+384 QDS
-392 MKLNQDKLK
+392 SFGTSQREYIENHYLSCGKSVLKNAGMGSLLN
-401 PGAKGITLEELN
+401 
-413 QRSPEIQMMLL
+413 RSPEMDMIIL
-424 QASVAA
+424 AGAVAGA
-430 GPAGPRK
+430 GPMR
-437 MINNVFAQGGP
+437 NNFQAVQRAIAPETFETASDETIISA
-448 LYGKKLSEVSDKEL
+448 YYASYAEVMYSGYADKTPY
-462 IEAWYKVFPNLWGSD
+462 AK
-477 WNTSSGI
+477 
-484 LSRAAKDKAGAL
+484 RAAKDEKLAL
-496 ESLAIREE
+496 ESLAIRKE
-504 MEQNG
+504 MENG
-509 LSLDEASQKV
+509 SSLEEASQKV
-519 TGKRACEEGEY
+519 TGKRACEEDEYEY
-530 PNVKVQLG
+530 PSASVRLG
-538 TASRTPYSSSYT
+538 QASRPAYLNEYI
-550 GATSSESADKGKGK
+550 GAVSTESADKG
-564 SECDTECNVK
+564 DRECNVE
-574 SYRNSFKTC
+574 SYRSSFKTC

-698 TFKIL
+698 TFDIL
-703 TKDEGAGLPASMG
+703 TEEKGAGLPASMG

-739 SICVALHVESW
+739 SICVALYVESW
-750 HCIAIF
+750 HGLALF

-857 GVGTQSSYDVILKDL
+857 DVGTRSGYKVILSNL

-1108 KVSRTLDDQGRE
+1108 EVSRTLDDQGRE

>member
-39 VSNACAVD
+39 VSNTCAVQ
-47 FHSCKIDPS
+47 FHPCKINSS
-56 NSKTIYPDSRIEE
+56 NSKTIYPNSRIEE

-90 RISEEACIRSVNCK
+90 RISEEACHRSTSCNSSYS
-104 TGQITKNGQC
+104 TKVKYPDGKCYREHQ
-114 HRHHNGMDIA
+114 GMDVA

-133 AADGVISFYSECL
+133 AANGVIL
-146 SGGGMTVIM
+146 SISSCYGGGGNTVIM

-163 FYTTTYMHLRKFAEI
+163 QYTTTYMHLQKFADKTKKI
-178 VKDVGGTKQ
+178 AGTKE
-187 KIAKGTVIGFV
+187 KIAKGTTIGYV
-198 GGSNCV
+198 
-204 NGTTVYTVA
+204 GTTGCSDGTTKHGA
-213 QGGYGAHLHI
+213 YGAHLHI
-223 ELRDGDTGKGDI
+223 ELRDGGTGKGKI

-240 VSADALCDGNVPI
+240 ASADALCDGNVPVP
-253 TEKPVIEEYT
+253 EAPVIEND
-263 PDYNTANA
+263 PDPQMVTAEA
-271 ALTGCGKMYSAGD
+271 SLGKCGKLLPADNLSA
-284 LTEFHQRGESGGDPG
+284 FHQQGESGGDAG
-299 AFNKCPGKD
+299 AFNKCWADDK
-308 SGGCSYGLSQMSCAS
+308 GGCSYGVSQMVCYRDSSKWNNSTMAS
-323 GNVKKYLSEMPK
+323 YLQHLQKNDPSKYKALE
-335 DKFAKLQI
+335 I
-343 GGSLESTVQAACT
+343 GGSLQSTINAACNP
-356 KPATEFA
+356 PATQFS
-363 QKWKALA
+363 QKWQALA
-370 QSDKEWFAKSQKDY
+370 S
-384 IKKEFQDS
+384 QDS
-392 MKLNQDKLK
+392 SFGTSQREYIENDYLSYGKSVLKKAGMGSLLN
-401 PGAKGITLEELN
+401 
-413 QRSPEIQMMLL
+413 RSPEMDMIIL
-424 QASVAA
+424 AGAVAGA
-430 GPAGPRK
+430 GPMR
-437 MINNVFAQGGP
+437 NNFQAVQRAIAPETFETASDETIISA
-448 LYGKKLSEVSDKEL
+448 YYASYAEVMYSGYADKTPY
-462 IEAWYKVFPNLWGSD
+462 AK
-477 WNTSSGI
+477 
-484 LSRAAKDKAGAL
+484 RAAKDEKLAL
-496 ESLAIREE
+496 ESLAIRKE
-504 MEQNG
+504 MENG
-509 LSLDEASQKV
+509 SSLEEASQKV
-519 TGKRACEEGEY
+519 TGKRACEEDEYEY
-530 PNVKVQLG
+530 PSASVRLG
-538 TASRTPYSSSYT
+538 QASRPAYLNEYT
-550 GATSSESADKGKGK
+550 GAVSTESADKG
-564 SECDTECNVK
+564 DRECNVE
-574 SYRNSFKTC
+574 SYRSSFKTC

-698 TFKIL
+698 TFDIL
-703 TKDEGAGLPASMG
+703 TEEKGAGLPASMG

-739 SICVALHVESW
+739 SICVALYVESW
-750 HCIAIF
+750 HGLALF

-857 GVGTQSSYDVILKDL
+857 DVGTRSGYKVILSNL

-905 SIGVKDIGSKVGG
+905 SIGIKDIGSKVGG

-1108 KVSRTLDDQGRE
+1108 EVSRTLDDRGRE

>member
-1 METMINISK
+1 MEMMTNISK

-25 GLNTAGI
+25 GLNAAGI

-39 VSNACAVD
+39 VSNTCAVQ
-47 FHSCKIDPS
+47 FHPCKIDGAAAS
-56 NSKTIYPDSRIEE
+56 RNLYPNSRIEE

-90 RISEEACIRSVNCK
+90 RISEEACHRSTSCNSSYS
-104 TGQITKNGQC
+104 TKVKYPDGKCYREHQ
-114 HRHHNGMDIA
+114 GMDVA

-133 AADGVISFYSECL
+133 AADGVIL
-146 SGGGMTVIM
+146 SISSCYGGGGNTVIM

-163 FYTTTYMHLRKFAEI
+163 QYTTTYMHLQKFADKTKKI
-178 VKDVGGTKQ
+178 AGTKE
-187 KIAKGTVIGFV
+187 KIAKGTTIGYV
-198 GGSNCV
+198 
-204 NGTTVYTVA
+204 GTTGCSDGTTKHGA
-213 QGGYGAHLHI
+213 YGAHLHI
-223 ELRDGDTGKGDI
+223 ELRDGGTGKGKI

-240 VSADALCDGNVPI
+240 ASADALCDSNVLVP
-253 TEKPVIEEYT
+253 EAPVIENN
-263 PDYNTANA
+263 PDPQMVTAEA
-271 ALTGCGKMYSAGD
+271 SLGKCGKLLPADNLSA
-284 LTEFHQRGESGGDPG
+284 FHQQGESGGDAG
-299 AFNKCPGKD
+299 AFNKCWADDK
-308 SGGCSYGLSQMSCAS
+308 GGCSYGVSQMVCYRDSSKWNNSTMAS
-323 GNVKKYLSEMPK
+323 YLQHLQKNDPSKYKALE
-335 DKFAKLQI
+335 I
-343 GGSLESTVQAACT
+343 GGSLQSTINAACNP
-356 KPATEFA
+356 PATQFS
-363 QKWKALA
+363 QKWQALA
-370 QSDKEWFAKSQKDY
+370 S
-384 IKKEFQDS
+384 QDS
-392 MKLNQDKLK
+392 SFGTSQREYIENYYLSYGKSVLKKAGMGSLLN
-401 PGAKGITLEELN
+401 
-413 QRSPEIQMMLL
+413 RSPEMDMIIL
-424 QASVAA
+424 AGAVAGA
-430 GPAGPRK
+430 GPMR
-437 MINNVFAQGGP
+437 NNFQAVQRAIAPETFETASDETIISA
-448 LYGKKLSEVSDKEL
+448 YYASYAEVMYSGYADKTPY
-462 IEAWYKVFPNLWGSD
+462 AK
-477 WNTSSGI
+477 
-484 LSRAAKDKAGAL
+484 RAAKDEKLAL
-496 ESLAIREE
+496 ESLAIRKE
-504 MEQNG
+504 MENG
-509 LSLDEASQKV
+509 SSLEEASQKV
-519 TGKRACEEGEY
+519 TGKRACEEDEYEY
-530 PNVKVQLG
+530 PSASVRLG
-538 TASRTPYSSSYT
+538 QASRPAYLNEYT
-550 GATSSESADKGKGK
+550 GAVSTESADKG
-564 SECDTECNVK
+564 DRECNVE
-574 SYRNSFKTC
+574 SYRSSFKTC

-698 TFKIL
+698 TFDIL
-703 TKDEGAGLPASMG
+703 TEEKGAGLPASMG

-739 SICVALHVESW
+739 SICVALYVESW
-750 HCIAIF
+750 HDLALF

-857 GVGTQSSYDVILKDL
+857 DVGTRSGYKVILSNL

-1108 KVSRTLDDQGRE
+1108 EVSRTLDDRGRE

>member
-1 METMINISK
+1 MEMMTNISK

-39 VSNACAVD
+39 VSNTCAVQ
-47 FHSCKIDPS
+47 FHPCKIDGAAAS
-56 NSKTIYPDSRIEE
+56 RNLYPNSRIEE

-90 RISEEACIRSVNCK
+90 RISEEACHRSTSCNSSYS
-104 TGQITKNGQC
+104 TKVKYPDGKCYREHQ
-114 HRHHNGMDIA
+114 GMDVA

-133 AADGVISFYSECL
+133 AADGVIL
-146 SGGGMTVIM
+146 SISSCYGGGGNTVIM

-163 FYTTTYMHLRKFAEI
+163 QYTTTYMHLQKFADKTKKI
-178 VKDVGGTKQ
+178 AGTKE
-187 KIAKGTVIGFV
+187 KIAKGTTIGYV
-198 GGSNCV
+198 
-204 NGTTVYTVA
+204 GTTGCSDGTTKHGA
-213 QGGYGAHLHI
+213 YGAHLHI
-223 ELRDGDTGKGDI
+223 ELRDGGTGKGKI

-240 VSADALCDGNVPI
+240 ASADALCDGNIPVP
-253 TEKPVIEEYT
+253 EAPVIEND
-263 PDYNTANA
+263 PDPQMVTAEA
-271 ALTGCGKMYSAGD
+271 SLGKCGKLLPADNLSA
-284 LTEFHQRGESGGDPG
+284 FHQQGESGGDAG
-299 AFNKCPGKD
+299 AFNKCWADDK
-308 SGGCSYGLSQMSCAS
+308 GGCSYGVSQMVCYRDSSKWNNSTMAS
-323 GNVKKYLSEMPK
+323 YLQHLQKNDPSKYKALE
-335 DKFAKLQI
+335 I
-343 GGSLESTVQAACT
+343 GGSLQSTINAACNP
-356 KPATEFA
+356 PATQFS
-363 QKWKALA
+363 QKWQALA
-370 QSDKEWFAKSQKDY
+370 S
-384 IKKEFQDS
+384 QDS
-392 MKLNQDKLK
+392 SFGTSQREYIENHYLSYGKSVLKNAGMGSLLN
-401 PGAKGITLEELN
+401 
-413 QRSPEIQMMLL
+413 RSPEMDMIILAGAVAGADPMRNNF
-424 QASVAA
+424 QAVQRAIAPETFETASDETIISAYYA
-430 GPAGPRK
+430 SYA
-437 MINNVFAQGGP
+437 
-448 LYGKKLSEVSDKEL
+448 EVMYSGYADKTPY
-462 IEAWYKVFPNLWGSD
+462 AK
-477 WNTSSGI
+477 
-484 LSRAAKDKAGAL
+484 RAAKDEKLAL
-496 ESLAIREE
+496 ESLAIRKE
-504 MEQNG
+504 MENG
-509 LSLDEASQKV
+509 SSLEEASQKV
-519 TGKRACEEGEY
+519 TGKRACEEDEY
-530 PNVKVQLG
+530 PSASVRLG
-538 TASRTPYSSSYT
+538 QASRPAYLNEYT
-550 GATSSESADKGKGK
+550 GAVSTESADKG
-564 SECDTECNVK
+564 DRECNVE
-574 SYRNSFKTC
+574 SYRSSFKTC

-604 NALAN
+604 NALAD

-698 TFKIL
+698 TFDIL
-703 TKDEGAGLPASMG
+703 TEEKGAGLPASMG

-739 SICVALHVESW
+739 SICVALYVESW
-750 HCIAIF
+750 HGLALF

-857 GVGTQSSYDVILKDL
+857 DVGTRSGYKVILSNL

-1073 GMSNDDVDKAI
+1073 GSGMSNDDVDKAI

-1108 KVSRTLDDQGRE
+1108 EVSRTLDDQGRE

>member
-1 METMINISK
+1 MEMMTNISK

-39 VSNACAVD
+39 VSNTCAVQ
-47 FHSCKIDPS
+47 FHPCKIDGAAAS
-56 NSKTIYPDSRIEE
+56 RNLYPNSRIEE

-90 RISEEACIRSVNCK
+90 RISEEACHRSTNCNSSYS
-104 TGQITKNGQC
+104 TKVKYPDGKCYREHQ
-114 HRHHNGMDIA
+114 GMDVA

-133 AADGVISFYSECL
+133 AADGVIL
-146 SGGGMTVIM
+146 SISSCYGGGGNTVIM

-163 FYTTTYMHLRKFAEI
+163 QYTTTYMHLQKFADKTKKI
-178 VKDVGGTKQ
+178 AGTKE
-187 KIAKGTVIGFV
+187 KIAKGTTIGYV
-198 GGSNCV
+198 
-204 NGTTVYTVA
+204 GTTGCSDGTTKHGA
-213 QGGYGAHLHI
+213 YGAHLHI
-223 ELRDGDTGKGDI
+223 ELRDGGTGKGKI

-240 VSADALCDGNVPI
+240 ASADALCDGNIPVP
-253 TEKPVIEEYT
+253 EAPVIEND
-263 PDYNTANA
+263 PAPQMVTAEA
-271 ALTGCGKMYSAGD
+271 SLGKCGKLLPADNLSA
-284 LTEFHQRGESGGDPG
+284 FHQQGESGGDAG
-299 AFNKCPGKD
+299 AFNKCWADDK
-308 SGGCSYGLSQMSCAS
+308 GGCSYGVSQMVCYRDSSKWNNSTMAS
-323 GNVKKYLSEMPK
+323 YLQHLQKNDPSKYKALE
-335 DKFAKLQI
+335 I
-343 GGSLESTVQAACT
+343 GGSLQSTINAACNP
-356 KPATEFA
+356 PATQFS
-363 QKWKALA
+363 QKWQALA
-370 QSDKEWFAKSQKDY
+370 S
-384 IKKEFQDS
+384 QDS
-392 MKLNQDKLK
+392 SFGTSQREYIENHYLSYGKSVLKNAGMGSLLN
-401 PGAKGITLEELN
+401 
-413 QRSPEIQMMLL
+413 RSPEMDMIIL
-424 QASVAA
+424 AGAVAGA
-430 GPAGPRK
+430 GPMR
-437 MINNVFAQGGP
+437 NNFQAVQRAIAPETFETASDETIISA
-448 LYGKKLSEVSDKEL
+448 YYASYAEVMYSGYADKTPY
-462 IEAWYKVFPNLWGSD
+462 AK
-477 WNTSSGI
+477 
-484 LSRAAKDKAGAL
+484 RAAKDEKLAL
-496 ESLAIREE
+496 ESLAIRKE
-504 MEQNG
+504 MENG
-509 LSLDEASQKV
+509 SSLEEASQKV
-519 TGKRACEEGEY
+519 TGKRACEEDEY
-530 PNVKVQLG
+530 PSASVRLG
-538 TASRTPYSSSYT
+538 QASRPAYLNEYT
-550 GATSSESADKGKGK
+550 GAVSTESADKG
-564 SECDTECNVK
+564 DRECNVE
-574 SYRNSFKTC
+574 SYRSSFKTC

-604 NALAN
+604 NALAD

-698 TFKIL
+698 TFDIL
-703 TKDEGAGLPASMG
+703 TEEKGAGLPASMG

-739 SICVALHVESW
+739 SICVALYVESW
-750 HCIAIF
+750 HGLALF

-857 GVGTQSSYDVILKDL
+857 DVGTRSGYKVILSNL

-1084 MNQMMQERM
+1084 MSQMMQERM

-1108 KVSRTLDDQGRE
+1108 EVSRTLDDQGRE

-1137 MTKGDKR
+1137 MTKGDKGDKR